1 MKKNYSRFNINL
13 FFVLLNSKNSLLIV
27 LIVFLF
33 SLDNFAQ
40 SISNFNPIN
49 ACANSGASV
58 IITGTNFTGATS
70 VTFNGISATSFTVDN
85 DSQISAILSTTATTG
100 FILVITPLGTA
111 SSTGIFTVDLLPTA
125 TAGGT
130 QTICSSAT
138 ATVSGASATNGTI
151 LWTENGAGTITA
163 GATTLT
169 PTYTPTAADAGT
181 SVTLTMTVT
190 SNNACAPQTQTA
202 TYTIIVNP
210 LPTAIA
216 GGTQTICSNATATV
230 SGASATNGTIVWTEN
245 GAGTITAGATT
256 LTPTYTPTAA
266 DAGTAVTLT
275 MTVTSNNACAP
286 QTQTAT
292 YTVIVNPL
300 PTATAGGT
308 QTICSNA
315 TATVSGASATNG
327 TILWT
332 ENGAGTITA
341 GATTLT
347 PTYTPT
353 AADAGTSVTLT
364 MTVTSNNA
372 CAPQTQTATY
382 TIIVNPLPTATAGGT
397 QTICSNATATVSGAS
412 ATNGTILWTEN
423 GAGTITAGATTLT
436 PTYTPTAADAG
447 TSVTLTMTVTSNNAC
462 ASQTQTATYTVIVNP
477 LPTATAGVTQ
487 TICSNATATVSGAS
501 ATNGTILWTEN
512 GAGTITAGATT
523 LTPTYT
529 PTAAD
534 AGTSVTLTMTVTSNN
549 ACAPQTQSATYT
561 VLVNPLP
568 TATAGG
574 TQTICSNATAT
585 VSGASAT
592 NGTISW
598 TENGAGT
605 ITAGA
610 TTLTPTYTPT
620 AADAGTS
627 VTLTMTVTSN
637 NACAPQTQTAIYTV
651 IVNPLPTATAG
662 GTQTVCSNATATVS
676 GASATNGTIAWTENG
691 AGTITAGAT
700 TLTPTY
706 TPTAADAGTSVT
718 LTMTVTSNNTCA
730 PQTQTA
736 TYTVIVNPLPTVS
749 IAVNPGNNICAG
761 TSVTFTA
768 TPING
773 GATPSYQWK
782 VNGINVGTN
791 IPTFTSASLMNTDKV
806 TVVLT
811 SSTACTSPVTS
822 NLITMT
828 VNDVVVPSVSISA
841 SATTICPGNS
851 VIFSALATN
860 GGITSSYQWMING
873 INTGTNSPNF
883 STSLLANGDIVTV
896 RLTSNAICV
905 SPITDIS
912 NSISITVNP
921 ATPATPGVISGIS
934 TVCPGI
940 TGLTYSIVAVTNATT
955 YNWTIPTGW
964 SITAG
969 AGTNSIT
976 VTSGIA
982 GQNGNI
988 SVTAGNSC
996 GTSASA
1002 SLPVTVSPATP
1013 ATPGLITGIVTQCPA
1028 LTGQTY
1034 SITAV
1039 TNATT
1044 YNWIVPTGWSITT
1057 GAGTNSITVTSGT
1070 SGQNGMISV
1079 TAENSCGTSSARTL
1093 AVTVNPATPATPGA
1107 ITGTATQCPA
1117 LSGQTY
1123 SIAAVANASSYTW
1136 TVPTGWTITGGVGT
1150 NSITVTSGST
1160 GQNGSISVTATN
1172 SCGTSSASPL
1182 GVTVSPAAPAT
1193 PGLIGGTPTV
1203 CPAIIGL
1210 TYSIT
1215 TVPNATTYNWTVP
1228 TGWSITAGAGTNSIT
1243 VTSGTS
1249 GQNGSISVTAENSC
1263 GISSA
1268 RTLALTVSPATPATP
1283 GLILGTVTQCP
1294 ALTGQTYSVSP
1305 VANAT
1310 AYNWTVPTGWT
1321 ITAGA
1326 GTNSITATSGTAG
1339 QNGTISVTASNSCGT
1354 STASTLAVTVS
1365 PATPVTPGLIT
1376 GIQTVCPAI
1385 TGLAYSITLVPNATT
1400 YNWSV
1405 PTGWSITAGAG
1416 TNSITVTSG
1425 STGQNGTISVTAT
1438 NSCGTSSVRTLAVT
1452 VSPATPAIPGVISGS
1467 AEQCISRT
1475 GLVYS
1480 ISAVANATSYTWT
1493 LPSGWSITTGTNTS
1507 SITVSTSGTAVAGNI
1522 TVTANNSCGT
1532 SGAQTFAVSVNTAI
1546 PATPGLINGV
1556 TVICP
1561 TKTLT
1566 YSIAAVSNANSY
1578 VWTVPTNWS
1587 ITSGQGTT
1595 SIIVQVPNNASS
1607 GFVSVVATNVCGNS
1621 SPSTLQVDVNT
1632 NGGVSAGIDRIVCS
1646 GTASIDLAGSIS
1658 GVINNQNEWDWV
1670 VTTGTI
1676 NSPNSLLSIYT
1687 LPPGFTSGNITI
1699 RIVSN
1704 QTTVDCPVVSDEMII
1719 TVLPL
1724 PTANISVTG
1733 ANPICNGSTSNI
1745 TFTATPNTTLTY
1757 TVSGI
1762 GGSSTINIGASGTA
1776 TLTTAALT
1784 SSTTYTLTNVSY
1796 TSATTCSQIVSGTAI
1811 VTVNTAPTVN
1821 AGGPNV
1827 VCQSPTPSPI
1837 TLSGATIGGGATTGA
1852 WSVTSGGGT
1861 LSNTT
1866 QTASPANVTYTP
1878 AANFSGTVTL
1888 TLTTNAPTACSP
1900 VSATRTITINAA
1912 PTVNAGGSDIV
1923 CQSPTPSA
1931 ITLTGATVGGG
1942 ATTGAWSITS
1952 GGGTLSNTLQT
1963 TSPATVTYT
1972 PAANFSGTVT
1982 LTLTTNAPTACLPV
1996 STTRTFTINAAPTVN
2011 AGGSDIVCQSA
2022 TPSAITL
2029 TGATIGGGATTG
2041 AWSITSG
2048 GGALSSTLQTAT
2060 PATVT
2065 YTPAANFSGTV
2076 ILTLTTNT
2084 PTACS
2089 PISAT
2094 RTITVNANPTVN
2106 AGGPNT
2112 VCQSGTPSAIT
2123 LTGATVSGGATTG
2136 AWSITSGGGTLSNTA
2151 QTASPATITYT
2162 PAANFSG
2169 IVTLTLTTNAP
2180 TACFPVSTTRTITIN
2195 AAPTVNAGGS
2205 VTVCQSPTPSAI
2217 TLTGAT
2223 VGGGATTGAWSITSG
2238 GGTLSNT
2245 AQTASPE
2252 TVTYTPAANFS
2263 GTVTLTLTTNALSGC
2278 LVTSAVKTITVNAA
2292 PTVNA
2297 GGPNTV
2303 CQSPTPPAITLSGAT
2318 VGGGATTGAWSI
2330 TSGGGLLSSTAQ
2342 TATPATVTY
2351 TPTANFSGTVTL
2363 TLTTNALTACSTV
2376 SATRTITVD
2385 TASTVSAGTNQTIC
2399 SNTTA
2404 TMAGSFG
2411 GGASSAIWSTSGS
2424 GTFNNNTPTAIYSP
2438 SATDINSGTVT
2449 LTYTTND
2456 PIGPC
2461 GAVSASIILTIK
2473 KVVVITNQPSNTSI
2487 CASFP
2492 ASLSV
2497 VAVGDGLTYQWYKGT
2512 APVGIAL
2519 VNSTNI
2525 IGAQSA
2531 NLNFNQASL
2540 SDDGSYYVVISGASP
2555 CATVTSAQR
2564 TLNVDQAIIVSSQPV
2579 SQSLCNGSNVTFTV
2593 VADANGDPLSYQWR
2607 KNGSNIIGQTTSTL
2621 TINSITSGD
2630 DANYDVVISGPVGYT
2645 CSSVQSAIATLMVT
2659 QIPTVAI
2666 SYVGNPFCK
2675 STTTAQPVTRTGTN
2689 AFTGGTYSYS
2699 ILTGGPTLS
2708 LDTSTG
2714 AITPSTSSA
2723 GTYTVTYTTPVT
2735 GICAPVT
2742 ATTTVT
2748 ITSIPTA
2755 TISYTGAPFCNS
2767 LSSAQAVNL
2776 SGTNAYTGG
2785 IFSAPSGLTINT
2797 TTGAITPSTSTA
2809 GTYTITY
2816 TGPTAGGCSPA
2827 SATTSITITPIPTA
2841 TISYTGAPFCNSLSS
2856 ARAVNLSGTN
2866 AYTGGTYSAPSGLTI
2881 NTTTGAITPSTST
2894 AGTYTVTYTGP
2905 TTGGCAPVS
2914 TTTSVTITP
2923 IPTATISYAGTPFC
2937 NSVTSAQAVNLSG
2950 TNAYTGGTYSAPSGL
2965 TINSTTGAITPSTST
2980 AGTYTVSYTIPASGG
2995 CAISAVTTSVTINPL
3010 PVATFT
3016 YGSITFC
3023 KSAANPLL
3031 VFTGGGVAGV
3041 FSSTPAGLSIN
3052 SSTGAINLATSTAGT
3067 YTVINTIA
3075 ASGGCIAVT
3084 HSQSLTIYPV
3094 TIGGS
3099 ITGYFST
3106 TPTMISNLIT
3116 ACHLGSGTLTLS
3128 GFVGNILRWEYTTNG
3143 GVTWV
3148 PITNIS
3154 ATNNFTNISQ
3164 TTLYRAVIESGAC
3177 GLAYSAIA
3185 YVNVI
3190 PPNIKPD
3197 PVSASPSTLCLGSSS
3212 LFTSQSSYGTGQFLQ
3227 GGDFQTGQLNTQD
3240 PRGWL
3245 VDGSPGGY
3253 TASANNTSSN
3263 HWAGTNP
3270 HPFPGGIIYDSGD
3283 PKFAIANGP
3292 LTSTLQTPIFNS
3304 LGLTTFSF
3312 GFDQAY
3318 KLLTGD
3324 RILIEL
3330 SLNGGASYT
3339 VTLQDI
3345 TGPAQ
3350 LALFNT
3356 FANDNTS
3363 FDLQN
3368 YIGQTQLRVKFTFI
3382 GANTNSAWALDNFK
3396 FPDAPPNQTIE
3407 WTDEDGNI
3415 ISTTNTAS
3423 ITPVSPGVQVYGVTT
3438 LINGCRSSGIDGT
3451 EFVTVNVNF
3460 AYAGKDLAI
3469 VPADC
3474 GNNTVTLNA
3483 YDNRLTAAQNIAKGA
3498 WDNNYI
3504 TDTAIGTGA
3513 TGKWTIKSSTA
3524 ISPCNTATFLPND
3537 TDPNA
3542 TFTGDAGTY
3551 VLTWTAAGCSDDVS
3565 VVLRDCATINFD
3577 GANDNITFKDN
3588 YDFTAPFSIEV
3599 WVKPNAVT
3607 GTQTIFS
3614 KRDSNNLSTGYD
3626 LKLTG
3631 DKISFNWNGAG
3642 TIISNNAIS
3651 TNRWYHIAVTFS
3663 GTTYRL
3669 YIDGIEVKNASGTLP
3684 TTNDFD
3690 CILGA
3695 MNRLGSQPVSYF
3707 NGWMDEVKIW
3717 NKALTPEQLHQIMN
3731 QEIKSNG
3738 TAVTGVIIPV
3748 DVNGLSWTTD
3758 LLGYYQ
3764 MSSISCGYLNPTK
3777 GTAVGKLRNITSAQE
3792 QTAPIPYTSRVN
3804 GQDWSTDNTW
3814 TYFNVWDAPNSL
3826 GVDNSTPI
3834 DWNIVQISHNINSG
3848 NKDITILGLLSTAGK
3863 LTIADPV
3870 VTTPIENNDGQGLW
3884 VTLYLLLNGNIDLVG
3899 ESQLVQ
3905 KRYTATQYDES
3916 ILDETSTGYIERDQ
3930 QGKKNSFNYNYW
3942 SSPVSI
3948 QGNLNNS
3955 PFAISNVLKD
3965 GTNSLIPS
3973 TIDFND
3979 GAFYADVVSNPI
3991 KISNRWLWSYNSQ
4004 TLNSNTAL
4012 DDYYQWKYVGS
4023 TGLIKTGEGY
4033 TMKGTGGSAPITAL
4047 QNYVFIGKP
4056 NSGTITLT
4064 IPYNQTYLVGN
4075 PYPSAIDA
4083 NSFIRDNL
4091 KDCSG
4096 CTNTVNVFNGAL
4108 YFWDHFGLSNNH
4120 DLAEYEGGY
4129 ATYTLMGGVAGIA
4142 DSPLTATGA
4151 GTKVPQRYIPVGQ
4164 GFFVDAYQDSQLTG
4178 PEIPASVTGGTLF
4191 FKNSQRVFVKESL
4204 ANSLFMKTSGTTKSN
4219 AKDTDA
4225 ETETRSKIRLG
4236 FDSSLGVHRQLLLG
4250 ADSSTTSMFDI
4261 GYDAPMFDLS
4271 IDDMFWE
4278 INNIEYVIQAVTDF
4292 NENQIIPLGL
4302 TVGTEGKV
4310 KIKIDALENISNTTE
4325 IYLHDN
4331 VTGIYHDIRNSDF
4344 TISLAVGEYRNR
4356 FSLRFTNKT
4365 LDVDEN
4371 NLNDGLIVLYSNNY
4385 KVLII
4390 QNKALDSIVDEVRL
4404 FNILGQAVANWDV
4417 KNENQTKIQIPIKNL
4432 SSGVYIVKLKTSKG
4446 AYSKKIII
4454 K

>member
-1 MKKNYSRFNINL
+1 MKKNYSQLHINSFLVLINSKTSFL
-13 FFVLLNSKNSLLIV
+13 FFLIA
-27 LIVFLF
+27 FLF
-33 SLDNFAQ
+33 CIDSSAQ
-40 SISNFNPIN
+40 SISSFNPIN
-49 ACANSGASV
+49 ACNNSGDSV
-58 IITGTNFTGATS
+58 IITGNNFTGATS
-70 VTFNGISATSFTVDN
+70 VAFNGVTATSFTIDN
-85 DSQISAILSTTATTG
+85 DSQITAILSASASTG
-100 FILVITPLGTA
+100 FISVVTLLGTA
-111 SSTGIFTVDLLPTA
+111 TSTGVFTVDSPPTA
-125 TAGGT
+125 IAGGT
-130 QTICSSAT
+130 QTICSNAT

-169 PTYTPTAADAGT
+169 PTYTPTATDAGT

-202 TYTIIVNP
+202 TYT
-210 LPTAIA
+210 L
-216 GGTQTICSNATATV
+216 
-230 SGASATNGTIVWTEN
+230 
-245 GAGTITAGATT
+245 
-256 LTPTYTPTAA
+256 
-266 DAGTAVTLT
+266 
-275 MTVTSNNACAP
+275 
-286 QTQTAT
+286 
-292 YTVIVNPL
+292 IVNPL

-364 MTVTSNNA
+364 MTVTSNN
-372 CAPQTQTATY
+372 
-382 TIIVNPLPTATAGGT
+382 V
-397 QTICSNATATVSGAS
+397 
-412 ATNGTILWTEN
+412 
-423 GAGTITAGATTLT
+423 
-436 PTYTPTAADAG
+436 
-447 TSVTLTMTVTSNNAC
+447 
-462 ASQTQTATYTVIVNP
+462 
-477 LPTATAGVTQ
+477 
-487 TICSNATATVSGAS
+487 
-501 ATNGTILWTEN
+501 
-512 GAGTITAGATT
+512 
-523 LTPTYT
+523 
-529 PTAAD
+529 
-534 AGTSVTLTMTVTSNN
+534 
-549 ACAPQTQSATYT
+549 
-561 VLVNPLP
+561 
-568 TATAGG
+568 
-574 TQTICSNATAT
+574 
-585 VSGASAT
+585 
-592 NGTISW
+592 
-598 TENGAGT
+598 
-605 ITAGA
+605 
-610 TTLTPTYTPT
+610 
-620 AADAGTS
+620 
-627 VTLTMTVTSN
+627 
-637 NACAPQTQTAIYTV
+637 
-651 IVNPLPTATAG
+651 
-662 GTQTVCSNATATVS
+662 
-676 GASATNGTIAWTENG
+676 
-691 AGTITAGAT
+691 
-700 TLTPTY
+700 
-706 TPTAADAGTSVT
+706 
-718 LTMTVTSNNTCA
+718 CA

-768 TPING
+768 TPVNG

-791 IPTFTSASLMNTDKV
+791 IPTFTSTSLMNTDKV

-841 SATTICPGNS
+841 SATTICPSNS
-851 VIFSALATN
+851 VTFSALATN
-860 GGITSSYQWMING
+860 GGTTPSYQWMING
-873 INTGTNSPNF
+873 INTGTNSPSF
-883 STSLLANGDIVTV
+883 STSLLADGDIVTV

-912 NSISITVNP
+912 NSIPITVNP
-921 ATPATPGVISGIS
+921 ATPATPGVISGTS

-940 TGLTYSIVAVTNATT
+940 SGLTYSVVAVTNATSYT
-955 YNWTIPTGW
+955 WSIPTGW

-969 AGTNSIT
+969 AGTNSVT
-976 VTSGIA
+976 VTSGSA

-1013 ATPGLITGIVTQCPA
+1013 ATPGAITGTVTQCPA
-1028 LTGQTY
+1028 LTGQIY

-1039 TNATT
+1039 PNTTT
-1044 YNWIVPTGWSITT
+1044 YTWTVPTGWSITA
-1057 GAGTNSITVTSGT
+1057 GAGTNSITVTSGNT
-1070 SGQNGMISV
+1070 GQNGNISV
-1079 TAENSCGTSSARTL
+1079 TATNSCGTSSARTL
-1093 AVTVNPATPATPGA
+1093 AVTVSPAAPAAPGVITGTGTQCPALTGQTYSIIAVANATTYNWTVPTGWSITAGTGTNSITVTSGSTGQNGTISVTATNSCGTSSASSLGVTVSPATPVTPGLIAGTPTVCPAIIGLTYSITAVTNATSYTWTVPTGWSITAGTGTNSITVTSGNTGQNGTISVTATNSCGTSSARTLAVTVSAATPATPGA
-1107 ITGTATQCPA
+1107 ISGTVTQCPA
-1117 LSGQTY
+1117 LTGQTY

-1136 TVPTGWTITGGVGT
+1136 TVPTGWTITGGAAT
-1150 NSITVTSGST
+1150 NTITV
-1160 GQNGSISVTATN
+1160 
-1172 SCGTSSASPL
+1172 
-1182 GVTVSPAAPAT
+1182 
-1193 PGLIGGTPTV
+1193 
-1203 CPAIIGL
+1203 
-1210 TYSIT
+1210 
-1215 TVPNATTYNWTVP
+1215 
-1228 TGWSITAGAGTNSIT
+1228 
-1243 VTSGTS
+1243 
-1249 GQNGSISVTAENSC
+1249 
-1263 GISSA
+1263 
-1268 RTLALTVSPATPATP
+1268 
-1283 GLILGTVTQCP
+1283 
-1294 ALTGQTYSVSP
+1294 
-1305 VANAT
+1305 
-1310 AYNWTVPTGWT
+1310 
-1321 ITAGA
+1321 
-1326 GTNSITATSGTAG
+1326 TSGTAG
-1339 QNGTISVTASNSCGT
+1339 QNGTISVTATNSCGT
-1354 STASTLAVTVS
+1354 SLANTLGVTVS
-1365 PATPVTPGLIT
+1365 PATPVTPGLIAGT
-1376 GIQTVCPAI
+1376 STVCPAI
-1385 TGLAYSITLVPNATT
+1385 IGLTYSITAVPNATT
-1400 YNWSV
+1400 YTWAV

-1438 NSCGTSSVRTLAVT
+1438 NSCGTSLARTLAVT
-1452 VSPATPAIPGVISGS
+1452 VSPAAPAIPGAISGS
-1467 AEQCISRT
+1467 VEQCISRT
-1475 GLVYS
+1475 GLVYN
-1480 ISAVANATSYTWT
+1480 ISSVANASSYTWT
-1493 LPSGWSITTGTNTS
+1493 LPSGWNITSGTNTNT
-1507 SITVSTSGTAVAGNI
+1507 ITVSTSGTAVAGNI

-1546 PATPGLINGV
+1546 PATPA
-1556 TVICP
+1556 TPTSPQSTSICP
-1561 TKTLT
+1561 VVTGLQ
-1566 YSIAAVSNANSY
+1566 YNIPVVANATDYTWSLPAG
-1578 VWTVPTNWS
+1578 WIITAGAGTNS
-1587 ITSGQGTT
+1587 ITVT
-1595 SIIVQVPNNASS
+1595 ASS
-1607 GFVSVVATNVCGNS
+1607 ASV
-1621 SPSTLQVDVNT
+1621 
-1632 NGGVSAGIDRIVCS
+1632 
-1646 GTASIDLAGSIS
+1646 
-1658 GVINNQNEWDWV
+1658 
-1670 VTTGTI
+1670 
-1676 NSPNSLLSIYT
+1676 
-1687 LPPGFTSGNITI
+1687 SGNISVRANNACGSSASSTNLPVTVGNFAFVDAGSDEVVCAALPNVSLSPTTGGATGNNNVSWSSSNGGTFSPNPTKWNATYTPGSAAIAAGTVTLTI
-1699 RIVSN
+1699 TS
-1704 QTTVDCPVVSDEMII
+1704 DDPSGSCAPVSDQIII
-1719 TVLPL
+1719 TITPI
-1724 PTANISVTG
+1724 ASIASVTG
-1733 ANPICNGSTSNI
+1733 
-1745 TFTATPNTTLTY
+1745 
-1757 TVSGI
+1757 
-1762 GGSSTINIGASGTA
+1762 SSTLCSSGT
-1776 TLTTAALT
+1776 
-1784 SSTTYTLTNVSY
+1784 TTYTANSVVL
-1796 TSATTCSQIVSGTAI
+1796 SGGIGTWSSSNTAI
-1811 VTVNTAPTVN
+1811 ATVNSTGIVTGIASGNCNIIYTITGGCGGTKTAFQSITVNTAPTVN
-1821 AGGPNV
+1821 AGGTNV
-1827 VCQSPTPSPI
+1827 VCQSPSPSPI
-1837 TLSGATIGGGATTGA
+1837 TLSGATLGGGATTGV
-1852 WSVTSGGGT
+1852 WSITSGGGL
-1861 LSNTT
+1861 LSSTA
-1866 QTASPANVTYTP
+1866 QTATPATVTYTP
-1878 AANFSGTVTL
+1878 AANFSGTVIL

-1900 VSATRTITINAA
+1900 VSATRTITVNAT
-1912 PTVNAGGSDIV
+1912 PTVNAGG
-1923 CQSPTPSA
+1923 A
-1931 ITLTGATVGGG
+1931 
-1942 ATTGAWSITS
+1942 
-1952 GGGTLSNTLQT
+1952 
-1963 TSPATVTYT
+1963 
-1972 PAANFSGTVT
+1972 
-1982 LTLTTNAPTACLPV
+1982 
-1996 STTRTFTINAAPTVN
+1996 
-2011 AGGSDIVCQSA
+2011 DIVCQSA

-2048 GGALSSTLQTAT
+2048 GGSLSSTLQTAT

-2065 YTPAANFSGTV
+2065 YTPASNFSGV
-2076 ILTLTTNT
+2076 
-2084 PTACS
+2084 
-2089 PISAT
+2089 
-2094 RTITVNANPTVN
+2094 
-2106 AGGPNT
+2106 
-2112 VCQSGTPSAIT
+2112 
-2123 LTGATVSGGATTG
+2123 
-2136 AWSITSGGGTLSNTA
+2136 
-2151 QTASPATITYT
+2151 
-2162 PAANFSG
+2162 
-2169 IVTLTLTTNAP
+2169 VTLTLTTNAP
-2180 TACFPVSTTRTITIN
+2180 TACSPVSTTRTITIN

-2205 VTVCQSPTPSAI
+2205 DIVCQSSTPSAI

-2238 GGTLSNT
+2238 GGTLSST
-2245 AQTASPE
+2245 LQTATPA

-2263 GTVTLTLTTNALSGC
+2263 GTVTLTLTTNALTAC
-2278 LVTSAVKTITVNAA
+2278 SAISTTRTITVNAT

-2303 CQSPTPPAITLSGAT
+2303 CQSGTPSAITLIGAT

-2351 TPTANFSGTVTL
+2351 TPAANFSGTVTLTLTTNAPTGCSVISATRTITINTAPTVNAGSPDIVCQSPTPSAIILSGASIGGGATTGAWSITSGGGSLSDTAQTTTPATVTYTPAANFSGTVTLTLTTNALSGCSVISAIKTISVNATPTINAGGTVTVCQSAIPSAITLSGASIGGGATTGAWSITSGGGTLSSTAQTANPAAITYTPAANFSGTVTL
-2363 TLTTNALTACSTV
+2363 TLTTNALTSCTTV
-2376 SATRTITVD
+2376 SATRTITVNE
-2385 TASTVSAGTNQTIC
+2385 ASTVSAGINQTIC

-2411 GGASSAIWSTSGS
+2411 GGASSATWSTSGS

-2449 LTYTTND
+2449 LTYSTND
-2456 PIGPC
+2456 PAGPC
-2461 GAVSASIILTIK
+2461 TAITANIILTIK
-2473 KVVVITNQPSNTSI
+2473 KAVAITNQPSNTSI

-2497 VAVGDGLTYQWYKGT
+2497 VAIGDGLTYQWYKGT
-2512 APVGIAL
+2512 APTGTAI
-2519 VNSTNI
+2519 VNSANI
-2525 IGAQSA
+2525 SGAQSA

-2555 CATVTSAQR
+2555 CAAVTSAQR

-2607 KNGSNIIGQTTSTL
+2607 KNGSNIIGQTASTL
-2621 TINSITSGD
+2621 TINSIASGD
-2630 DANYDVVISGPVGYT
+2630 AANYDVVISGPVGYT

-2659 QIPTVAI
+2659 QIPTVSI
-2666 SYVGNPFCK
+2666 SYTGNPFCK
-2675 STTTAQPVTRTGTN
+2675 NNTVAQPVTRTGTN

-2699 ILTGGPTLS
+2699 VVSGGPTLS

-2714 AITPSTSSA
+2714 VITPSTSSA
-2723 GTYTVTYTTPVT
+2723 GTYTITYTTPVT

-2748 ITSIPTA
+2748 IT
-2755 TISYTGAPFCNS
+2755 
-2767 LSSAQAVNL
+2767 
-2776 SGTNAYTGG
+2776 
-2785 IFSAPSGLTINT
+2785 
-2797 TTGAITPSTSTA
+2797 
-2809 GTYTITY
+2809 
-2816 TGPTAGGCSPA
+2816 
-2827 SATTSITITPIPTA
+2827 PIPTA
-2841 TISYTGAPFCNSLSS
+2841 TISYTGTPFCNSSSS
-2856 ARAVNLSGTN
+2856 AQAVNLSGTN
-2866 AYTGGTYSAPSGLTI
+2866 AYTGGTYSAPSGLSINTTTGAIIASTSTAGTYTITYTGPTTGGCAPASATTSVTITPIPTATISYTGTPFCNSLSSAQAVNLTGTNAYTGGTYSAPSGLSI

-2905 TTGGCAPVS
+2905 TIGGCAPVS

-2923 IPTATISYAGTPFC
+2923 IPTASISYTGTPFC
-2937 NSVTSAQAVNLSG
+2937 NSINSAQAVNLTG

-2965 TINSTTGAITPSTST
+2965 TINATTGAITPSTST
-2980 AGTYTVSYTIPASGG
+2980 PGTYTVTYRIPASGG
-2995 CAISAVTTSVTINPL
+2995 CAIIAVTTSVTINPL
-3010 PVATFT
+3010 PVATFN
-3016 YGSITFC
+3016 YGSATFC
-3023 KSAANPLL
+3023 KSATNPLL
-3031 VFTGGGVAGV
+3031 TYTGGGVAGV
-3041 FSSTPAGLSIN
+3041 FSATPAGLSIN
-3052 SSTGAINLATSTAGT
+3052 YSTGAINLAASTAGT
-3067 YTVINTIA
+3067 YTVTNTIA
-3075 ASGGCIAVT
+3075 ASGGCVAVT
-3084 HSQSLTIYPV
+3084 HSQVITINPV

-3099 ITGYFST
+3099 ITGYFSA
-3106 TPTMISNLIT
+3106 TPTIISNLIT

-3128 GFVGNILRWEYTTNG
+3128 GFVGNIVRWEYTTNG

-3148 PITNIS
+3148 PIANIS

-3164 TTLYRAVIESGAC
+3164 TTLYRAVLDSGAC

-3292 LTSTLQTPIFNS
+3292 LTTTLQTPIFNS

-3318 KLLTGD
+3318 KLLAGD

-3350 LALFNT
+3350 SALFNT

-3415 ISTTNTAS
+3415 ISTINTVN

-3469 VPADC
+3469 PATDC

-3498 WDNNYI
+3498 WDNNYV

-3524 ISPCNTATFLPND
+3524 ISPCNIATFFPND

-3551 VLTWTAAGCSDDVS
+3551 VLTWTAAGCSDDVT
-3565 VVLRDCATINFD
+3565 VVLTDCSTINFD
-3577 GANDNITFKDN
+3577 GTNDNITFKDN

-3599 WVKPNAVT
+3599 WVKPNSVT

-3614 KRDSNNLSTGYD
+3614 KRDSNNLATGYD
-3626 LKLTG
+3626 LKLIG
-3631 DKISFNWNGAG
+3631 DKISFNWNGTG
-3642 TIISNNAIS
+3642 TVASNYGIS
-3651 TNRWYHIAVTFS
+3651 TSRWYHIAVTLS

-3669 YIDGIEVKNASGTLP
+3669 YIDGVEVKNASGSLP
-3684 TTNDFD
+3684 ATNDFD

-3695 MNRLGSQPVSYF
+3695 MNKSGSQPISYF
-3707 NGWMDEVKIW
+3707 NGWMDELRIW

-3738 TAVTGVIIPV
+3738 ATVAGVIVPV
-3748 DVNGLSWTTD
+3748 DVNGLSWTAD

-3777 GTAVGKLRNITSAQE
+3777 GTAIGKLRNITSIQD

-3804 GQDWSTDNTW
+3804 GQDWSTDTTW
-3814 TYFNVWDAPNSL
+3814 THFNVWDAPNSL

-3848 NKDITILGLLSTAGK
+3848 NKDITVLGLLSTAGK
-3863 LTIADPV
+3863 LTMADPV
-3870 VTTPIENNDGQGLW
+3870 VTNPIENNDGQGLW
-3884 VTLYLLLNGNIDLVG
+3884 ITLYLLLNGNIDLVG
-3899 ESQLVQ
+3899 QSQLVQ
-3905 KRYTATQYDES
+3905 KRYSASQYDDS
-3916 ILDETSTGYIERDQ
+3916 ILDEASSGYIERDQ
-3930 QGKKNSFNYNYW
+3930 QGQKNSFNYNYW

-3948 QGNLNNS
+3948 QGGLNNS
-3955 PFAISNVLKD
+3955 PYAIANILKD
-3965 GTNSLIPS
+3965 GTDSLIPNS
-3973 TIDFND
+3973 INFDD
-3979 GAFYADVVSNPI
+3979 GAFFADVVSSPI

-4004 TLNSNTAL
+4004 TLNSNTDL
-4012 DDYYQWKYVGS
+4012 NDYHQWKYVGS
-4023 TGLIKTGEGY
+4023 TGLIKTGEAY
-4033 TMKGTGGSAPITAL
+4033 TMKGTGGIAPITAL
-4047 QNYVFIGKP
+4047 QNYVFVGKP
-4056 NSGTITLT
+4056 NSGTITLSL
-4064 IPYNQTYLVGN
+4064 PYDQTYLVGN
-4075 PYPSAIDA
+4075 PYPSALDA
-4083 NSFIRDNL
+4083 DEFIRDNL
-4091 KDCSG
+4091 AARNALGK
-4096 CTNTVNVFNGAL
+4096 NVFNGAL

-4120 DLAEYEGGY
+4120 YLAEYEGGY

-4142 DSPLTATGA
+4142 DSSLTGTGA
-4151 GTKVPQRYIPVGQ
+4151 GTKVPERYIPVAQ
-4164 GFFVDAYQDSQLTG
+4164 GFFVDAYLDSDLSGTM
-4178 PEIPASVTGGTLF
+4178 IPTTVDGGNLI
-4191 FKNSQRVFVKESL
+4191 FKNSQRVFVKES
-4204 ANSLFMKTSGTTKSN
+4204 AGNSLFMKTIGTTKSS
-4219 AKDTDA
+4219 AKGSDV

-4236 FDSSLGVHRQLLLG
+4236 FDSSIGAHRQLLLG
-4250 ADSSTTSMFDI
+4250 ADNSTTAMFDI

-4271 IDDMFWE
+4271 VNDMFWE
-4278 INNIEYVIQAVTDF
+4278 INNIEYVIQAVADF
-4292 NENQIIPLGL
+4292 NENQVIPLGL
-4302 TVGTEGKV
+4302 TVGTEGKI
-4310 KIKIDALENISNTTE
+4310 KIKIDALENISGTTQ
-4325 IYLHDN
+4325 IYIHDN
-4331 VTGIYHDIRNSDF
+4331 ITGIYHDIRTSDF

-4390 QNKALDSIVDEVRL
+4390 QNKALDSTVNEVRL

-4417 KNENQTKIQIPIKNL
+4417 KNEIQTRIQIPIKSL

-4446 AYSKKIII
+4446 DYSKKIII

>member
-1 MKKNYSRFNINL
+1 MKKNYSRFNINS
-13 FFVLLNSKNSLLIV
+13 FFVFVNSKNSILIV
-27 LIVFLF
+27 LIIFLF

-58 IITGTNFTGATS
+58 TITGTNFTGATS

-85 DSQISAILSTTATTG
+85 DSQISAILSATATTG
-100 FILVITPLGTA
+100 FISVITPLGTA
-111 SSTGIFTVDLLPTA
+111 SSTGIFTVDSAPTA
-125 TAGGT
+125 T
-130 QTICSSAT
+130 
-138 ATVSGASATNGTI
+138 
-151 LWTENGAGTITA
+151 
-163 GATTLT
+163 
-169 PTYTPTAADAGT
+169 
-181 SVTLTMTVT
+181 
-190 SNNACAPQTQTA
+190 
-202 TYTIIVNP
+202 
-210 LPTAIA
+210 A

-230 SGASATNGTIVWTEN
+230 SGASATNGTISWTEN

-327 TILWT
+327 TISWT

-353 AADAGTSVTLT
+353 AADAGTAVTLT

-382 TIIVNPLPTATAGGT
+382 TVIVNPLPTATAGGT

-412 ATNGTILWTEN
+412 ATNGTISWTEN

-447 TSVTLTMTVTSNNAC
+447 TAVTLTMTVTSNNAC
-462 ASQTQTATYTVIVNP
+462 APQTQTATYIVIVNP
-477 LPTATAGVTQ
+477 LPTATAGGTQ

-501 ATNGTILWTEN
+501 ATNGTISWTEN

-534 AGTSVTLTMTVTSNN
+534 AGTAVTLTMTVTSNNACAPQTQTATYTVIVNPLPTATAGGTQTICSNATATVSGASATNGTISWTENGAGTITAGATTLTPTYTPTAADAGTAVTLTMTVTSNN

-610 TTLTPTYTPT
+610 TTLTPTYTST
-620 AADAGTS
+620 AADAGTA

-637 NACAPQTQTAIYTV
+637 NAC
-651 IVNPLPTATAG
+651 
-662 GTQTVCSNATATVS
+662 S
-676 GASATNGTIAWTENG
+676 
-691 AGTITAGAT
+691 
-700 TLTPTY
+700 
-706 TPTAADAGTSVT
+706 
-718 LTMTVTSNNTCA
+718 

-791 IPTFTSASLMNTDKV
+791 IPTFTSASLINTDKV

-811 SSTACTSPVTS
+811 SSTACTSPITS

-851 VIFSALATN
+851 VLFSALATN
-860 GGITSSYQWMING
+860 GGTTPSYQWMING

-905 SPITDIS
+905 SPITDLS
-912 NSISITVNP
+912 NNIPITVNP
-921 ATPATPGVISGIS
+921 ATPVTPGVISGIS

-940 TGLTYSIVAVTNATT
+940 TGLTYSIVTVNNATNYT
-955 YNWTIPTGW
+955 WSVPTGW

-976 VTSGIA
+976 VTSGSA
-982 GQNGNI
+982 AQNGNI

-1013 ATPGLITGIVTQCPA
+1013 ATPGAITGTVTQCPA
-1028 LTGQTY
+1028 LTGQIY

-1039 TNATT
+1039 PNATT
-1044 YNWIVPTGWSITT
+1044 YTWTVPTGWSITT
-1057 GAGTNSITVTSGT
+1057 GAGTNSITVTSGNT
-1070 SGQNGMISV
+1070 GQNGSISV

-1093 AVTVNPATPATPGA
+1093 VVTVNPAMPAMPG
-1107 ITGTATQCPA
+1107 IISGTVTQCPA
-1117 LSGQTY
+1117 LTGQTY
-1123 SIAAVANASSYTW
+1123 SVAPVANAITYNW

-1160 GQNGSISVTATN
+1160 GQNGTISVTATN
-1172 SCGTSSASPL
+1172 GCGTSSASSL

-1203 CPAIIGL
+1203 CPVIIGL
-1210 TYSIT
+1210 TYSII
-1215 TVPNATTYNWTVP
+1215 TVPNATTYNWSVP

-1268 RTLALTVSPATPATP
+1268 RTLAVTVSPATPATP

-1310 AYNWTVPTGWT
+1310 TYNWTVPTGWT

-1365 PATPVTPGLIT
+1365 PATPLTPGLIT

-1452 VSPATPAIPGVISGS
+1452 VSPATPAIPGVISGL
-1467 AEQCISRT
+1467 AEQCISIT

-1507 SITVSTSGTAVAGNI
+1507 SITVSTSSTAVAGNI

-1566 YSIAAVSNANSY
+1566 YSIAAVSNASSY

-1587 ITSGQGTT
+1587 IISGQGTT

-1646 GTASIDLAGSIS
+1646 GTTSIDLAGAIS

-1676 NSPNSLLSIYT
+1676 NTPNSLSSIYT

-1699 RIVSN
+1699 RIISN

-1757 TVSGI
+1757 TVSGV
-1762 GGSSTINIGASGTA
+1762 GGSSTINIGSSGTA
-1776 TLTTAALT
+1776 TLTTAALNSNT
-1784 SSTTYTLTNVSY
+1784 IYTLTNVSY
-1796 TSATTCSQIVSGTAI
+1796 SSTPTCIQTISESATI
-1811 VTVNTAPTVN
+1811 TVNSAPTVN
-1821 AGGPNV
+1821 SGSFNV
-1827 VCQSPTPSPI
+1827 VCQSLSPPPI
-1837 TLSGATIGGGATTGA
+1837 TLSGATLGGGATTGA
-1852 WSVTSGGGT
+1852 WSITSGGGT
-1861 LSNTT
+1861 LSNTA
-1866 QTASPANVTYTP
+1866 QTASPATVTYTP
-1878 AANFSGTVTL
+1878 AANFTGTVTL

-1900 VSATRTITINAA
+1900 VSATRTITVNPT
-1912 PTVNAGGSDIV
+1912 PTVNAGGPNTV
-1923 CQSPTPSA
+1923 CQSASPSA
-1931 ITLTGATVGGG
+1931 ITLAGASVGGG

-1952 GGGTLSNTLQT
+1952 GGGTLSSTLQT
-1963 TSPATVTYT
+1963 ATPATVTYT

-1996 STTRTFTINAAPTVN
+1996 STTRTITINAAPTVN

-2076 ILTLTTNT
+2076 TLTLTTNAL
-2084 PTACS
+2084 TACS
-2089 PISAT
+2089 TVSTT
-2094 RTITVNANPTVN
+2094 RTITVNATPTVN

-2112 VCQSGTPSAIT
+2112 ICQSGTPSAII
-2123 LTGATVSGGATTG
+2123 LTGASVGGGATTG

-2169 IVTLTLTTNAP
+2169 IVTLTLTTNSP
-2180 TACFPVSTTRTITIN
+2180 TACSSVSTTRTITIN
-2195 AAPTVNAGGS
+2195 AAPMVNAGGS

-2245 AQTASPE
+2245 AQTATPE

-2263 GTVTLTLTTNALSGC
+2263 GTVMLTLTTNALSGC
-2278 LVTSAVKTITVNAA
+2278 SVTSAVKTITVNAV

-2297 GGPNTV
+2297 GGTITV
-2303 CQSPTPPAITLSGAT
+2303 CQSQAPTAIILSGASI
-2318 VGGGATTGAWSI
+2318 GGGATTGAWSI

-2342 TATPATVTY
+2342 TATPATITY
-2351 TPTANFSGTVTL
+2351 TPAANFSGTVTL
-2363 TLTTNALTACSTV
+2363 TLTTNALTSCATI
-2376 SATRTITVD
+2376 SATRTINVNEI
-2385 TASTVSAGTNQTIC
+2385 SIVSAGINQTIC

-2404 TMAGSFG
+2404 TMAGSFV
-2411 GGASSAIWSTSGS
+2411 GGASSATWSTSGS

-2438 SATDINSGTVT
+2438 SASDINSGSVT
-2449 LTYTTND
+2449 LTYITND

-2461 GAVSASIILTIK
+2461 GAVNASIILTIK
-2473 KVVVITNQPSNTSI
+2473 KAVVITNQPSNTSI

-2497 VAVGDGLTYQWYKGT
+2497 VAVGDGLTYQWYKGAAPSGT
-2512 APVGIAL
+2512 AI
-2519 VNSTNI
+2519 VNSANI
-2525 IGAQSA
+2525 SGAQSA
-2531 NLNFNQASL
+2531 NLIFNQVSL
-2540 SDDGSYYVVISGASP
+2540 SDDGIYYVIINGASP

-2579 SQSLCNGSNVTFTV
+2579 SQSLCNGSNVTFSV

-2607 KNGSNIIGQTTSTL
+2607 KNGINIIGQTASTL
-2621 TINSITSGD
+2621 TINSIVSAD
-2630 DANYDVVISGPVGYT
+2630 AANYDVVISGPAGYT

-2659 QIPTVAI
+2659 QIPTVSI
-2666 SYVGNPFCK
+2666 SYTGNPFCK
-2675 STTTAQPVTRTGTN
+2675 NNTVSQPATRT
-2689 AFTGGTYSYS
+2689 
-2699 ILTGGPTLS
+2699 
-2708 LDTSTG
+2708 
-2714 AITPSTSSA
+2714 
-2723 GTYTVTYTTPVT
+2723 
-2735 GICAPVT
+2735 
-2742 ATTTVT
+2742 
-2748 ITSIPTA
+2748 
-2755 TISYTGAPFCNS
+2755 
-2767 LSSAQAVNL
+2767 
-2776 SGTNAYTGG
+2776 GTNAYTGG
-2785 IFSAPSGLTINT
+2785 TYSAPAGLTINS
-2797 TTGAITPSTSTA
+2797 TTGAITPSTSTT

-2816 TGPTAGGCSPA
+2816 TTPLTGICTPVT
-2827 SATTSITITPIPTA
+2827 ATTTVTITPIPTA
-2841 TISYTGAPFCNSLSS
+2841 TISYSGTPFCNSISS
-2856 ARAVNLSGTN
+2856 AQIVNLSGTN
-2866 AYTGGTYSAPSGLTI
+2866 AYTGGTYSASSGLTI
-2881 NTTTGAITPSTST
+2881 NPTTGAITPSTST
-2894 AGTYTVTYTGP
+2894 AGTYTVTYT
-2905 TTGGCAPVS
+2905 
-2914 TTTSVTITP
+2914 
-2923 IPTATISYAGTPFC
+2923 
-2937 NSVTSAQAVNLSG
+2937 
-2950 TNAYTGGTYSAPSGL
+2950 
-2965 TINSTTGAITPSTST
+2965 
-2980 AGTYTVSYTIPASGG
+2980 IPASGG
-2995 CAISAVTTSVTINPL
+2995 CGVTAATTSVTINPL
-3010 PVATFT
+3010 PVATFN
-3016 YGSITFC
+3016 YGSTTFC

-3031 VFTGGGVAGV
+3031 AFTGGGVAGI

-3052 SSTGAINLATSTAGT
+3052 TSTGAINLTASTAGT
-3067 YTVINTIA
+3067 YTVTNTIA
-3075 ASGGCIAVT
+3075 PSGGCIAVT
-3084 HSQSLTIYPV
+3084 HSQSLTIHPV

-3106 TPTMISNLIT
+3106 TPTIISNLIT
-3116 ACHLGSGTLTLS
+3116 ACHLGSGTLNLTGS
-3128 GFVGNILRWEYTTNG
+3128 VGNILRWEYTTNG
-3143 GVTWV
+3143 GITWF
-3148 PITNIS
+3148 PIANTSTI
-3154 ATNNFTNISQ
+3154 NNFTNISQ
-3164 TTLYRAVIESGAC
+3164 TTLYRAVIESGTC
-3177 GLAYSAIA
+3177 GLAYSALA

-3304 LGLTTFSF
+3304 LGLNTFSF

-3350 LALFNT
+3350 SALFNT

-3469 VPADC
+3469 EAADC

-3483 YDNRLTAAQNIAKGA
+3483 YDNRLSAAQNIAKGA

-3504 TDTAIGTGA
+3504 TDTTIGTGA

-3524 ISPCNTATFLPND
+3524 VSPCNTATFLPND

-3542 TFTGDAGTY
+3542 TFTGDAGIY
-3551 VLTWTAAGCSDDVS
+3551 VLTWTAAGCSDDVT
-3565 VVLRDCATINFD
+3565 VVLTDCATINFD

-3642 TIISNNAIS
+3642 TVNSNYAIS

-3669 YIDGIEVKNASGTLP
+3669 YIDGIEVKNASGSLP
-3684 TTNDFD
+3684 ATNDFD

-3738 TAVTGVIIPV
+3738 TAVTGVIVPV

-3804 GQDWSTDNTW
+3804 GQNWSTDNTW

-3834 DWNIVQISHNINSG
+3834 DWNIVQIAHNINSG
-3848 NKDITILGLLSTAGK
+3848 NKDITVLGLLSTAGK
-3863 LTIADPV
+3863 LTMADPV
-3870 VTTPIENNDGQGLW
+3870 ITTPIENNDGQGLW

-3905 KRYTATQYDES
+3905 KRYTAAQYDES

-3965 GTNSLIPS
+3965 GTNSLSPS

-4004 TLNSNTAL
+4004 TLNSNTDL

-4033 TMKGTGGSAPITAL
+4033 TMKGTGGSAAITAL

-4075 PYPSAIDA
+4075 PYPSAMDA

-4129 ATYTLMGGVAGIA
+4129 ATYNLMGGVAGIA

-4219 AKDTDA
+4219 AKDSDA

-4271 IDDMFWE
+4271 INDMFWE

-4292 NENQIIPLGL
+4292 NADQIIPLGL

-4390 QNKALDSIVDEVRL
+4390 QNKALDSTVDEVRL

>member
-1 MKKNYSRFNINL
+1 MT
-13 FFVLLNSKNSLLIV
+13 VT
-27 LIVFLF
+27 
-33 SLDNFAQ
+33 
-40 SISNFNPIN
+40 SNN
-49 ACANSGASV
+49 AC
-58 IITGTNFTGATS
+58 TPQT
-70 VTFNGISATSFTVDN
+70 
-85 DSQISAILSTTATTG
+85 QTATYT
-100 FILVITPLGTA
+100 VIVNPLPIA
-111 SSTGIFTVDLLPTA
+111 I
-125 TAGGT
+125 AGGS
-130 QTICSSAT
+130 QTICSNAT

-151 LWTENGAGTITA
+151 LWTENGAGNITA

-202 TYTIIVNP
+202 TYT
-210 LPTAIA
+210 
-216 GGTQTICSNATATV
+216 
-230 SGASATNGTIVWTEN
+230 
-245 GAGTITAGATT
+245 
-256 LTPTYTPTAA
+256 
-266 DAGTAVTLT
+266 
-275 MTVTSNNACAP
+275 
-286 QTQTAT
+286 
-292 YTVIVNPL
+292 VIVNPL
-300 PTATAGGT
+300 PTATAGGS

-315 TATVSGASATNG
+315 TATISGASATNG

-353 AADAGTSVTLT
+353 AADAGNSVTLT

-372 CAPQTQTATY
+372 CAPQIQTATY
-382 TIIVNPLPTATAGGT
+382 TILVNPLPTATAGGT
-397 QTICSNATATVSGAS
+397 QTICSTATATVSGAS

-423 GAGTITAGATTLT
+423 GAGNITAGATTLT
-436 PTYTPTAADAG
+436 PTYTPA
-447 TSVTLTMTVTSNNAC
+447 
-462 ASQTQTATYTVIVNP
+462 
-477 LPTATAGVTQ
+477 
-487 TICSNATATVSGAS
+487 
-501 ATNGTILWTEN
+501 
-512 GAGTITAGATT
+512 
-523 LTPTYT
+523 
-529 PTAAD
+529 
-534 AGTSVTLTMTVTSNN
+534 
-549 ACAPQTQSATYT
+549 
-561 VLVNPLP
+561 
-568 TATAGG
+568 
-574 TQTICSNATAT
+574 
-585 VSGASAT
+585 
-592 NGTISW
+592 
-598 TENGAGT
+598 
-605 ITAGA
+605 
-610 TTLTPTYTPT
+610 

-637 NACAPQTQTAIYTV
+637 NACAPQTQTATYTV
-651 IVNPLPTATAG
+651 FVNPLPIAIAG
-662 GTQTVCSNATATVS
+662 GSQTICSNATATVS

-706 TPTAADAGTSVT
+706 TPTAADAGTSFTLTMTVTSNNACAPQTQTATYTVIVNPLPTAIAGGTQTICSNATATISGASATNGTILWTENGAGTITAGATTLTPTYTPAASDAGTSVT
-718 LTMTVTSNNTCA
+718 LTMTVTSNNACA

-768 TPING
+768 TPVNG

-791 IPTFTSASLMNTDKV
+791 IPTFTSTSLMNTDKV

-851 VIFSALATN
+851 VTFSALVTN
-860 GGITSSYQWMING
+860 GGTTPSYQWMING
-873 INTGTNSPNF
+873 INTGTNSPSF
-883 STSLLANGDIVTV
+883 STSLLADGDIVTV

-912 NSISITVNP
+912 NSIPITVNP
-921 ATPATPGVISGIS
+921 ATPATPGVISGTS
-934 TVCPGI
+934 TVCPDI
-940 TGLTYSIVAVTNATT
+940 TGLTYSVVAVTNATSYT
-955 YNWTIPTGW
+955 WSIPTGW

-976 VTSGIA
+976 VTSGSA

-1002 SLPVTVSPATP
+1002 SLAVTVSPATP
-1013 ATPGLITGIVTQCPA
+1013 ATPGAITGTVTQCPA
-1028 LTGQTY
+1028 LTGQIY

-1039 TNATT
+1039 PNTTT
-1044 YNWIVPTGWSITT
+1044 YTWTVPTGWSITA
-1057 GAGTNSITVTSGT
+1057 GAGTNSITVTSGNT
-1070 SGQNGMISV
+1070 GQNGNISV
-1079 TAENSCGTSSARTL
+1079 TATNSCGTSSARTL
-1093 AVTVNPATPATPGA
+1093 AVTVSPAGPAAPGVITGTGTQCPALTGQTYSIIAVANATTYNWTVPTGWSITAGTGTNSITVTSGSTGQNGTISVTATNSCGTSSASSLGVTVSPATPVTPGLIAGTPTVCPAIIGLTYSITAVTNATSYTWTVPTGWSITAGTGTNSITVTSGNTGQNGTISVTATNSCGTSSVRTLAVTVSPATPATPGA
-1107 ITGTATQCPA
+1107 ISGTVTQCPA
-1117 LSGQTY
+1117 LTGQTY

-1136 TVPTGWTITGGVGT
+1136 TVPTGWTITGGTGT
-1150 NSITVTSGST
+1150 NSITV
-1160 GQNGSISVTATN
+1160 
-1172 SCGTSSASPL
+1172 
-1182 GVTVSPAAPAT
+1182 
-1193 PGLIGGTPTV
+1193 
-1203 CPAIIGL
+1203 
-1210 TYSIT
+1210 
-1215 TVPNATTYNWTVP
+1215 
-1228 TGWSITAGAGTNSIT
+1228 
-1243 VTSGTS
+1243 
-1249 GQNGSISVTAENSC
+1249 
-1263 GISSA
+1263 
-1268 RTLALTVSPATPATP
+1268 
-1283 GLILGTVTQCP
+1283 
-1294 ALTGQTYSVSP
+1294 
-1305 VANAT
+1305 
-1310 AYNWTVPTGWT
+1310 
-1321 ITAGA
+1321 
-1326 GTNSITATSGTAG
+1326 TSGTAG
-1339 QNGTISVTASNSCGT
+1339 QNGTISVTATNSCGT
-1354 STASTLAVTVS
+1354 SLANTLGVTVS
-1365 PATPVTPGLIT
+1365 PATPVTPGLIAGT
-1376 GIQTVCPAI
+1376 STVCPAI
-1385 TGLAYSITLVPNATT
+1385 IGLTYSITAVPNATT
-1400 YNWSV
+1400 YSWAV

-1438 NSCGTSSVRTLAVT
+1438 NSCGTSLARTLAVT
-1452 VSPATPAIPGVISGS
+1452 VSPAAPAMPGAISGS
-1467 AEQCISRT
+1467 VEQCISRT

-1480 ISAVANATSYTWT
+1480 ISAVANASSYTWT
-1493 LPSGWSITTGTNTS
+1493 LPSGWNITSGTNTIT
-1507 SITVSTSGTAVAGNI
+1507 ITVSTSGTAVAGNI

-1546 PATPGLINGV
+1546 PATPP
-1556 TVICP
+1556 TPTSPQSTSICP
-1561 TKTLT
+1561 VVTGLQ
-1566 YSIAAVSNANSY
+1566 YNIPVVANATDYTWSLPAG
-1578 VWTVPTNWS
+1578 WIITAGAGTNS
-1587 ITSGQGTT
+1587 ITVT
-1595 SIIVQVPNNASS
+1595 ASS
-1607 GFVSVVATNVCGNS
+1607 
-1621 SPSTLQVDVNT
+1621 
-1632 NGGVSAGIDRIVCS
+1632 
-1646 GTASIDLAGSIS
+1646 TA
-1658 GVINNQNEWDWV
+1658 V
-1670 VTTGTI
+1670 
-1676 NSPNSLLSIYT
+1676 
-1687 LPPGFTSGNITI
+1687 SGNISVRANNACGSSASSTNLPVTVGNFAFVDAGSDEVVCAAFPNVSLSPTTGGATGNNNVSWSSSNGGTFSPNATKWNATYTPGAAAIAAGTVTLTI
-1699 RIVSN
+1699 TS
-1704 QTTVDCPVVSDEMII
+1704 DDPSGSCAPVSDQIII
-1719 TVLPL
+1719 TITPI
-1724 PTANISVTG
+1724 ASIASVTG
-1733 ANPICNGSTSNI
+1733 
-1745 TFTATPNTTLTY
+1745 
-1757 TVSGI
+1757 
-1762 GGSSTINIGASGTA
+1762 SSTLCSSGT
-1776 TLTTAALT
+1776 
-1784 SSTTYTLTNVSY
+1784 TTYTANSVVL
-1796 TSATTCSQIVSGTAI
+1796 SGGIGTWSSSNTAI
-1811 VTVNTAPTVN
+1811 ATVNSTGIVTGIASGNCNIIYTITGGCGGTKTAFQSIIVNTAPTVN
-1821 AGGPNV
+1821 AGGTNV
-1827 VCQSPTPSPI
+1827 VCQSPSPSPI
-1837 TLSGATIGGGATTGA
+1837 TLSGATLGGGATTGAWSITSGGGLLSSTAQTATPATVTYTPAANFSGTVILTLTTNAPTACSPVSETRTVTVNATPTVNAGAADIVCQSATPSAITLTGATIGGGATTGA
-1852 WSVTSGGGT
+1852 WSITSGGGSLSST
-1861 LSNTT
+1861 L
-1866 QTASPANVTYTP
+1866 QTANPATVTYTP
-1878 AANFSGTVTL
+1878 ASNFSGVVTL

-1900 VSATRTITINAA
+1900 VSTTRTITINAA
-1912 PTVNAGGSDIV
+1912 PTVNAGSPDIV

-1952 GGGTLSNTLQT
+1952 GGGTLSSTLQT
-1963 TSPATVTYT
+1963 ATPATVTYT

-1982 LTLTTNAPTACLPV
+1982 LTLTTNALTACSTI
-1996 STTRTFTINAAPTVN
+1996 STTRTIIVN
-2011 AGGSDIVCQSA
+2011 A
-2022 TPSAITL
+2022 T
-2029 TGATIGGGATTG
+2029 
-2041 AWSITSG
+2041 
-2048 GGALSSTLQTAT
+2048 
-2060 PATVT
+2060 
-2065 YTPAANFSGTV
+2065 
-2076 ILTLTTNT
+2076 
-2084 PTACS
+2084 
-2089 PISAT
+2089 
-2094 RTITVNANPTVN
+2094 PTVN

-2123 LTGATVSGGATTG
+2123 LIGATVGGGGTTG
-2136 AWSITSGGGTLSNTA
+2136 AWSITTGGGLLSSTA
-2151 QTASPATITYT
+2151 QTATPATVTYT
-2162 PAANFSG
+2162 PVANFSG
-2169 IVTLTLTTNAP
+2169 TVTLTLTTNAP
-2180 TACFPVSTTRTITIN
+2180 TGCSVISATRTITIN
-2195 AAPTVNAGGS
+2195 TAPTVNAGS
-2205 VTVCQSPTPSAI
+2205 PDIVCQSPTPSAI
-2217 TLTGAT
+2217 TLSGASI
-2223 VGGGATTGAWSITSG
+2223 GGGATTGAWSITSG
-2238 GGTLSNT
+2238 GGSLSDT
-2245 AQTASPE
+2245 AQTTTPA

-2278 LVTSAVKTITVNAA
+2278 SAISAIKTITVNAA
-2292 PTVNA
+2292 PTINA
-2297 GGPNTV
+2297 GGAVTV
-2303 CQSPTPPAITLSGAT
+2303 CQLAIPSAITLSGASI
-2318 VGGGATTGAWSI
+2318 GGGATTGAWSI
-2330 TSGGGLLSSTAQ
+2330 TSGGGTLSSTAQ
-2342 TATPATVTY
+2342 TVNPAAITY
-2351 TPTANFSGTVTL
+2351 TPAANFSGTVTL
-2363 TLTTNALTACSTV
+2363 TLTTNALTSCTTV
-2376 SATRTITVD
+2376 SATRTITVNE
-2385 TASTVSAGTNQTIC
+2385 ASTVSAGINQTIC

-2411 GGASSAIWSTSGS
+2411 GGASSATWSTSGT

-2449 LTYTTND
+2449 LTYSTND
-2456 PIGPC
+2456 PAGPC
-2461 GAVSASIILTIK
+2461 TAITANIILTIK
-2473 KVVVITNQPSNTSI
+2473 KVVAITNQPSNTSI

-2497 VAVGDGLTYQWYKGT
+2497 VAIGDGLTYQWYKGT
-2512 APVGIAL
+2512 APTGTAI
-2519 VNSTNI
+2519 VNSANI
-2525 IGAQSA
+2525 SGAQSA
-2531 NLNFNQASL
+2531 SLNFNQASL
-2540 SDDGSYYVVISGASP
+2540 SDDGSYYVVINGASP
-2555 CATVTSAQR
+2555 CAAVTSAQR

-2607 KNGSNIIGQTTSTL
+2607 KNGSNIIGQTASTL
-2621 TINSITSGD
+2621 TINSIASGD
-2630 DANYDVVISGPVGYT
+2630 AANYDVVISGPAGYT

-2659 QIPTVAI
+2659 QIPTVSI
-2666 SYVGNPFCK
+2666 SYTGNPFCK
-2675 STTTAQPVTRTGTN
+2675 NNTVAQPVTRTGTN

-2699 ILTGGPTLS
+2699 VVSGGPTLS

-2723 GTYTVTYTTPVT
+2723 GTYTITYTTPVT

-2748 ITSIPTA
+2748 IT
-2755 TISYTGAPFCNS
+2755 
-2767 LSSAQAVNL
+2767 
-2776 SGTNAYTGG
+2776 
-2785 IFSAPSGLTINT
+2785 
-2797 TTGAITPSTSTA
+2797 
-2809 GTYTITY
+2809 
-2816 TGPTAGGCSPA
+2816 
-2827 SATTSITITPIPTA
+2827 PIPTA
-2841 TISYTGAPFCNSLSS
+2841 TISYTGTPFCNSSSS
-2856 ARAVNLSGTN
+2856 AQAVNLSGTN
-2866 AYTGGTYSAPSGLTI
+2866 AYTGGTYSAPSGLSINATTGAIIPSTSTAGTYTITYTGPATGGCAPASATTSVTITPIPTATISYTGTPFCNSLSSAQAVNLTGTNAYTGGTYSAPSGLSI

-2905 TTGGCAPVS
+2905 TIGGCAPVS

-2923 IPTATISYAGTPFC
+2923 IPTASISYAGTPFC
-2937 NSVTSAQAVNLSG
+2937 NSINSAQAVNLTG

-2965 TINSTTGAITPSTST
+2965 TINATTGAITPSTST
-2980 AGTYTVSYTIPASGG
+2980 PGTYTVTYRIPASGG
-2995 CAISAVTTSVTINPL
+2995 CAIIAVTTSVTINPL
-3010 PVATFT
+3010 PFATFN
-3016 YGSITFC
+3016 YGSATFC
-3023 KSAANPLL
+3023 KSATNPLL
-3031 VFTGGGVAGV
+3031 TYTGGGVAGV
-3041 FSSTPAGLSIN
+3041 FSATPAGLSIN
-3052 SSTGAINLATSTAGT
+3052 SSTGAINLAASTAGT
-3067 YTVINTIA
+3067 YTVTNTIA
-3075 ASGGCIAVT
+3075 ASGGCVAVT
-3084 HSQSLTIYPV
+3084 HSQVITINPV

-3099 ITGYFST
+3099 ITGYFSA
-3106 TPTMISNLIT
+3106 TPTIISNLIT

-3128 GFVGNILRWEYTTNG
+3128 GFVGNIVRWEYTTNG

-3148 PITNIS
+3148 PIANIS

-3164 TTLYRAVIESGAC
+3164 TTLYRAVLDSGAC

-3292 LTSTLQTPIFNS
+3292 LTTTLQTPIFNS

-3318 KLLTGD
+3318 KLLAGD

-3350 LALFNT
+3350 SALFNT

-3396 FPDAPPNQTIE
+3396 FPDAPPNQTVE

-3415 ISTTNTAS
+3415 ISTINTVN

-3469 VPADC
+3469 VAADC

-3498 WDNNYI
+3498 WDNNYV

-3524 ISPCNTATFLPND
+3524 ISPCNTASFFPND

-3551 VLTWTAAGCSDDVS
+3551 VLTWTAAGCSDDVT
-3565 VVLRDCATINFD
+3565 VVLTDCSTINFD
-3577 GANDNITFKDN
+3577 GTNDNITFKDN

-3599 WVKPNAVT
+3599 WVKPNSVT

-3614 KRDSNNLSTGYD
+3614 KRDSNNLATGYD
-3626 LKLTG
+3626 LKLIG
-3631 DKISFNWNGAG
+3631 DKISFNWNGTG
-3642 TIISNNAIS
+3642 TVASNYGIGTS
-3651 TNRWYHIAVTFS
+3651 RWYHIAVTLS

-3669 YIDGIEVKNASGTLP
+3669 YIDGVEVKNASGSLP
-3684 TTNDFD
+3684 ATNDFD

-3695 MNRLGSQPVSYF
+3695 MNKSGSQPISYF
-3707 NGWMDEVKIW
+3707 NGWMDELRIW

-3738 TAVTGVIIPV
+3738 ATVAGVIVPV
-3748 DVNGLSWTTD
+3748 DVNGLSWTAD

-3777 GTAVGKLRNITSAQE
+3777 GTAIGKLRNITSIQD

-3804 GQDWSTDNTW
+3804 GQDWSTDTTW
-3814 TYFNVWDAPNSL
+3814 THFNVWDAPNSL

-3848 NKDITILGLLSTAGK
+3848 NKDITVLGLLSTTGK
-3863 LTIADPV
+3863 LTMADPV
-3870 VTTPIENNDGQGLW
+3870 VTNPIENNDGQGLW
-3884 VTLYLLLNGNIDLVG
+3884 ITLYLLLNGNIDLVG
-3899 ESQLVQ
+3899 QSQLVQ
-3905 KRYTATQYDES
+3905 KRYSASQYDDS
-3916 ILDETSTGYIERDQ
+3916 ILDEASSGYIERDQ
-3930 QGKKNSFNYNYW
+3930 QGQKNSFNYNYW

-3948 QGNLNNS
+3948 QGGLNNS
-3955 PFAISNVLKD
+3955 PYAIANILKD
-3965 GTNSLIPS
+3965 GTDSLIPNS
-3973 TIDFND
+3973 INFDD
-3979 GAFYADVVSNPI
+3979 GPFFADIVSSPI

-4004 TLNSNTAL
+4004 TLNSNTDL
-4012 DDYYQWKYVGS
+4012 NDYHQWKYVGS
-4023 TGLIKTGEGY
+4023 TGLIKTGEAY
-4033 TMKGTGGSAPITAL
+4033 TMKGTGGIAPITAL
-4047 QNYVFIGKP
+4047 QNYVFVGKP
-4056 NSGTITLT
+4056 NSGTITLSL
-4064 IPYNQTYLVGN
+4064 PYDQTYLVGN
-4075 PYPSAIDA
+4075 PYPSALDA
-4083 NSFIRDNL
+4083 DEFIRDNL
-4091 KDCSG
+4091 AARNALGK
-4096 CTNTVNVFNGAL
+4096 NVFNGAL

-4120 DLAEYEGGY
+4120 YLAEYEGGY

-4142 DSPLTATGA
+4142 DSSLTGTGA
-4151 GTKVPQRYIPVGQ
+4151 GTKVPERYIPVAQ
-4164 GFFVDAYQDSQLTG
+4164 GFFVDAYLDSDLSGTM
-4178 PEIPASVTGGTLF
+4178 IPTTVDGGNLI
-4191 FKNSQRVFVKESL
+4191 FKNSQRVFVKES
-4204 ANSLFMKTSGTTKSN
+4204 AGNSLFMKTIGTTKSS
-4219 AKDTDA
+4219 AKGSDV

-4236 FDSSLGVHRQLLLG
+4236 FDSSIGAHRQLLLG
-4250 ADSSTTSMFDI
+4250 ADSNTTAMFDI

-4271 IDDMFWE
+4271 VNDMFWE

-4292 NENQIIPLGL
+4292 NENQVIPLGL
-4302 TVGTEGKV
+4302 TVGTEGKI
-4310 KIKIDALENISNTTE
+4310 KIKIDALENISGTTQ
-4325 IYLHDN
+4325 IYIHDN
-4331 VTGIYHDIRNSDF
+4331 ITGIYHDIRTSDF
-4344 TISLAVGEYRNR
+4344 TISLAAGEYRNR

-4390 QNKALDSIVDEVRL
+4390 QNKALDSNVNEVRL

-4417 KNENQTKIQIPIKNL
+4417 KNENQTRIQIPIKSL

-4446 AYSKKIII
+4446 DYSKKIII

>member
-1 MKKNYSRFNINL
+1 MKKKYSRFNINS

-27 LIVFLF
+27 LILFLF

-40 SISNFNPIN
+40 SISSFNPIN
-49 ACANSGASV
+49 ACTNSGSSV

-70 VTFNGISATSFTVDN
+70 VTFNGVAATSFTVDN
-85 DSQISAILSTTATTG
+85 DSQITAILSASASTG
-100 FILVITPLGTA
+100 FISVVTLLGTA
-111 SSTGIFTVDLLPTA
+111 TSTGVFTVDSLPTA

-130 QTICSSAT
+130 QTICSNAT
-138 ATVSGASATNGTI
+138 ATISGAFATNGTIVWTENGAGNITAGATTLTPTYTPTAADAGTSVTLTMTVTSDNACAPQTQTATYTVIVNPLPTAIAGGTQTICSNAIATVSGASATNGTI

-169 PTYTPTAADAGT
+169 PTYTPNAADAGT

-190 SNNACAPQTQTA
+190 SDNACAPQTEIA
-202 TYTIIVNP
+202 TYTVIVNP
-210 LPTAIA
+210 LPTATA
-216 GGTQTICSNATATV
+216 GGTQTICSNATATI

-245 GAGTITAGATT
+245 GAGNITAGATT

-266 DAGTAVTLT
+266 DAGTSVTLT
-275 MTVTSNNACAP
+275 MTVTSDNACAP
-286 QTQTAT
+286 QTETAT

-341 GATTLT
+341 GTTTLT

-364 MTVTSNNA
+364 MTVTSDNA

-382 TIIVNPLPTATAGGT
+382 TVIVNPLPTATAGGT
-397 QTICSNATATVSGAS
+397 QTICSNATATISGAS

-423 GAGTITAGATTLT
+423 GT
-436 PTYTPTAADAG
+436 
-447 TSVTLTMTVTSNNAC
+447 
-462 ASQTQTATYTVIVNP
+462 
-477 LPTATAGVTQ
+477 
-487 TICSNATATVSGAS
+487 
-501 ATNGTILWTEN
+501 
-512 GAGTITAGATT
+512 
-523 LTPTYT
+523 
-529 PTAAD
+529 
-534 AGTSVTLTMTVTSNN
+534 
-549 ACAPQTQSATYT
+549 
-561 VLVNPLP
+561 
-568 TATAGG
+568 
-574 TQTICSNATAT
+574 
-585 VSGASAT
+585 
-592 NGTISW
+592 
-598 TENGAGT
+598 GT

-637 NACAPQTQTAIYTV
+637 NACAPQTQTATYTV

-662 GTQTVCSNATATVS
+662 GTQTICSNATATIS
-676 GASATNGTIAWTENG
+676 GASATNGTFLWTENG
-691 AGTITAGAT
+691 AGNITAGAT

-718 LTMTVTSNNTCA
+718 LTMTVTSNNACA

-768 TPING
+768 TPVNG

-791 IPTFTSASLMNTDKV
+791 ISTFTSTSFMNTDKV

-841 SATTICPGNS
+841 SSTTICPGNS
-851 VIFSALATN
+851 IVFSALATN
-860 GGITSSYQWMING
+860 GGTTPSYQWMINS
-873 INTGTNSPNF
+873 INTGTNSPSF
-883 STSLLANGDIVTV
+883 STSSLADGDIVTV

-912 NSISITVNP
+912 NSIPITVNP
-921 ATPATPGVISGIS
+921 ATPAIPGIISGTS
-934 TVCPGI
+934 TICPGI
-940 TGLTYSIVAVTNATT
+940 SGLIYNISAVTDATT
-955 YNWTIPTGW
+955 YTWVVPSGW
-964 SITAG
+964 SITG
-969 AGTNSIT
+969 GMGTNSIT
-976 VTSGIA
+976 VTSGSA
-982 GQNGNI
+982 GQNGTI

-996 GTSASA
+996 GTSVSN
-1002 SLPVTVSPATP
+1002 SLAVTVSPATP
-1013 ATPGLITGIVTQCPA
+1013 ATPGAISGANTQCPALTGQTYSITAVTNASTYNWTVPTGWSITGGTGTNSITVTSGNPGQNGTISVTATNSCGTSSVRSLAVSVSPTTPATPGTITGIVTQCPA

-1039 TNATT
+1039 ANAST
-1044 YNWIVPTGWSITT
+1044 YNWTVPTGWSITG

-1070 SGQNGMISV
+1070 
-1079 TAENSCGTSSARTL
+1079 
-1093 AVTVNPATPATPGA
+1093 
-1107 ITGTATQCPA
+1107 
-1117 LSGQTY
+1117 
-1123 SIAAVANASSYTW
+1123 AS
-1136 TVPTGWTITGGVGT
+1136 
-1150 NSITVTSGST
+1150 
-1160 GQNGSISVTATN
+1160 
-1172 SCGTSSASPL
+1172 
-1182 GVTVSPAAPAT
+1182 
-1193 PGLIGGTPTV
+1193 
-1203 CPAIIGL
+1203 
-1210 TYSIT
+1210 
-1215 TVPNATTYNWTVP
+1215 
-1228 TGWSITAGAGTNSIT
+1228 
-1243 VTSGTS
+1243 
-1249 GQNGSISVTAENSC
+1249 
-1263 GISSA
+1263 
-1268 RTLALTVSPATPATP
+1268 
-1283 GLILGTVTQCP
+1283 
-1294 ALTGQTYSVSP
+1294 
-1305 VANAT
+1305 
-1310 AYNWTVPTGWT
+1310 
-1321 ITAGA
+1321 
-1326 GTNSITATSGTAG
+1326 
-1339 QNGTISVTASNSCGT
+1339 QNGTISVTATNSCGT

-1365 PATPVTPGLIT
+1365 PATPVTPGVIAGT
-1376 GIQTVCPAI
+1376 PSVCPSI
-1385 TGLAYSITLVPNATT
+1385 TGLSYSIAVVPNATT

-1405 PTGWSITAGAG
+1405 PIGWSLTGGAG

-1425 STGQNGTISVTAT
+1425 TAGQNGTISVTAT
-1438 NSCGTSSVRTLAVT
+1438 NSCGTSSARTLAVT
-1452 VSPATPAIPGVISGS
+1452 VSPATPATPGAITGTVTQCPALTGQIYSISTVANATSYNWTIPTGWSITGGAGTSSITVTSGTAGQNGTISVTATNSCGTSTASALSVTVSPATPTLPGVISGTS
-1467 AEQCISRT
+1467 TVCPAIIGLTYSIALVPNATTYTWIVPTGWSITGGAGTNSITVTSGSAGQNGTISVTAGNSCGTSSARSLAVSVSPAAPAAPGVISGAAEQCISRT
-1475 GLVYS
+1475 GLTYS
-1480 ISAVANATSYTWT
+1480 ISAVTNATSYTWT
-1493 LPSGWSITTGTNTS
+1493 LPLGWSITAGINTS
-1507 SITVSTSGTAVAGNI
+1507 SITVSTSGTAVGGNI

-1532 SGAQTFAVSVNTAI
+1532 SGAQTFVVSVNTAI
-1546 PATPGLINGV
+1546 PTTPGLINGV

-1566 YSIAAVSNANSY
+1566 YSIAAVSNTSNY
-1578 VWTVPTNWS
+1578 IWTVPTNWS

-1621 SPSTLQVDVNT
+1621 PPSALQVDVNS
-1632 NGGVSAGIDRIVCS
+1632 NGGVSAGTDITVCS
-1646 GTASIDLAGSIS
+1646 GTASIILAGAIS

-1676 NSPNSLLSIYT
+1676 NSPNSLSSSYT
-1687 LPPGFTSGNITI
+1687 LPPGFTSGSITI
-1699 RIVSN
+1699 KIVSN

-1719 TVLPL
+1719 TVLPN

-1757 TVSGI
+1757 TVSGVA
-1762 GGSSTINIGASGTA
+1762 GSSTINIGASGTA
-1776 TLTTAALT
+1776 SLTTAALT
-1784 SSTTYTLTNVSY
+1784 SNTIYTLTNVSY
-1796 TSATTCSQIVSGTAI
+1796 SSTPTCIQTVSGTAT

-1821 AGGPNV
+1821 AGGTDV
-1827 VCQSPTPSPI
+1827 VCQSPSPSPI
-1837 TLSGATIGGGATTGA
+1837 TLSGAT
-1852 WSVTSGGGT
+1852 
-1861 LSNTT
+1861 L
-1866 QTASPANVTYTP
+1866 
-1878 AANFSGTVTL
+1878 
-1888 TLTTNAPTACSP
+1888 
-1900 VSATRTITINAA
+1900 
-1912 PTVNAGGSDIV
+1912 
-1923 CQSPTPSA
+1923 
-1931 ITLTGATVGGG
+1931 
-1942 ATTGAWSITS
+1942 
-1952 GGGTLSNTLQT
+1952 
-1963 TSPATVTYT
+1963 
-1972 PAANFSGTVT
+1972 
-1982 LTLTTNAPTACLPV
+1982 
-1996 STTRTFTINAAPTVN
+1996 
-2011 AGGSDIVCQSA
+2011 
-2022 TPSAITL
+2022 
-2029 TGATIGGGATTG
+2029 
-2041 AWSITSG
+2041 
-2048 GGALSSTLQTAT
+2048 
-2060 PATVT
+2060 
-2065 YTPAANFSGTV
+2065 
-2076 ILTLTTNT
+2076 
-2084 PTACS
+2084 
-2089 PISAT
+2089 
-2094 RTITVNANPTVN
+2094 
-2106 AGGPNT
+2106 
-2112 VCQSGTPSAIT
+2112 
-2123 LTGATVSGGATTG
+2123 
-2136 AWSITSGGGTLSNTA
+2136 
-2151 QTASPATITYT
+2151 
-2162 PAANFSG
+2162 
-2169 IVTLTLTTNAP
+2169 
-2180 TACFPVSTTRTITIN
+2180 
-2195 AAPTVNAGGS
+2195 
-2205 VTVCQSPTPSAI
+2205 
-2217 TLTGAT
+2217 
-2223 VGGGATTGAWSITSG
+2223 
-2238 GGTLSNT
+2238 
-2245 AQTASPE
+2245 
-2252 TVTYTPAANFS
+2252 
-2263 GTVTLTLTTNALSGC
+2263 
-2278 LVTSAVKTITVNAA
+2278 
-2292 PTVNA
+2292 
-2297 GGPNTV
+2297 
-2303 CQSPTPPAITLSGAT
+2303 
-2318 VGGGATTGAWSI
+2318 GGGATTGAWSI

-2351 TPTANFSGTVTL
+2351 TPTANFSGTVILTLTTNAPTACSPVSATRTITVNVTPTVNAGGPNTVCQSASPSAITLSGATVGGGATTGAWSITSGGGTLSNTLQTASPATVTYTPAANFSGTVTLTLTTNAPTACSPASTTRTITINAAPTVNAGGTEIICQSPTPNAITLSGASVGGGATTGAWSITSGGGTLSDIAQTANPATVTYTPAANFSGTVTLTLTTNALTTCSAVSTTRTVTVNAIPTVNAGGPNTVCQSGTPSAIALTGASVGGGATTGTWSITSGGGTLSNTAQTATPATVTYTPAVNFSGIVTLTLTTNAPTACSPVSTTRTITINTAPTVNAGGTEIICQSSTPSAITLTGASVGGGATTGAWSITSGGGLLSNTAPTATPETVTYTPAVNFSGAVTLTLTTNALSGCSVTSAVKTITVNAAPTVNAGGIVTVCQSPTPTAITLSGATVGGGATTAAWAITLGGGSLSSTAQTATPATITYTPAANFSGTVTL
-2363 TLTTNALTACSTV
+2363 TLTTNALTACSAI
-2376 SATRTITVD
+2376 SATRTITVNE
-2385 TASTVSAGTNQTIC
+2385 ASIVSAGINQTIC

-2404 TMAGSFG
+2404 TMGGLFG
-2411 GGASSAIWSTSGS
+2411 GGASSATWSTNGS

-2438 SATDINSGTVT
+2438 SAADISSGSVT

-2461 GAVSASIILTIK
+2461 GALNANMILTIK
-2473 KVVVITNQPSNTSI
+2473 KAVAITNQPSNTSI

-2492 ASLSV
+2492 TSLSV
-2497 VAVGDGLTYQWYKGT
+2497 VAVGDGLTYQWYKGA
-2512 APVGIAL
+2512 APSGTAL

-2525 IGAQSA
+2525 LGAQSA
-2531 NLNFNQASL
+2531 NLNFNQANL
-2540 SDDGSYYVVISGASP
+2540 SDDGIYYVVISGASP

-2564 TLNVDQAIIVSSQPV
+2564 TLNVDQAIIISSQPV

-2607 KNGSNIIGQTTSTL
+2607 KNGSNITGQTASTL
-2621 TINSITSGD
+2621 TINSIVSGD
-2630 DANYDVVISGPVGYT
+2630 AANYDVVISGPAGYT

-2659 QIPTVAI
+2659 QIPTVII
-2666 SYVGNPFCK
+2666 SYAGNPFCENI
-2675 STTTAQPVTRTGTN
+2675 TTAQPVTRTGTN
-2689 AFTGGTYSYS
+2689 AFTGGFYSYS
-2699 ILTGGPTLS
+2699 IVSGGPTLS

-2714 AITPSTSSA
+2714 AITPSTSNA
-2723 GTYTVTYTTPVT
+2723 GTYTITYTTPVT
-2735 GICAPVT
+2735 GICMPVT

-2748 ITSIPTA
+2748 ITQIPTA
-2755 TISYTGAPFCNS
+2755 TISYTG
-2767 LSSAQAVNL
+2767 
-2776 SGTNAYTGG
+2776 
-2785 IFSAPSGLTINT
+2785 
-2797 TTGAITPSTSTA
+2797 
-2809 GTYTITY
+2809 
-2816 TGPTAGGCSPA
+2816 
-2827 SATTSITITPIPTA
+2827 
-2841 TISYTGAPFCNSLSS
+2841 
-2856 ARAVNLSGTN
+2856 
-2866 AYTGGTYSAPSGLTI
+2866 
-2881 NTTTGAITPSTST
+2881 
-2894 AGTYTVTYTGP
+2894 
-2905 TTGGCAPVS
+2905 
-2914 TTTSVTITP
+2914 
-2923 IPTATISYAGTPFC
+2923 TPFC
-2937 NSVTSAQAVNLSG
+2937 NSTPTDQAVNLSG

-2965 TINSTTGAITPSTST
+2965 TINATTGAISPSSST
-2980 AGTYTVSYTIPASGG
+2980 AGTYIVTYTIPASGG
-2995 CAISAVTTSVTINPL
+2995 CGITSVTTSVTINPL
-3010 PVATFT
+3010 PVATFN
-3016 YGSITFC
+3016 YGSTTFC

-3031 VFTGGGVAGV
+3031 TFTGGGVAGI

-3067 YTVINTIA
+3067 YTVVNTIA

-3084 HSQSLTIYPV
+3084 HSQSLTIHPV

-3099 ITGYFST
+3099 ITGFFSA
-3106 TPTMISNLIT
+3106 TPTVISNIIT
-3116 ACHLGSGTLTLS
+3116 ACHLGSGTLNLNST
-3128 GFVGNILRWEYTTNG
+3128 VGNILRWEYTTNG

-3148 PITNIS
+3148 PIANTS
-3154 ATNNFTNISQ
+3154 TVNNFTNISQ

-3185 YVNVI
+3185 IVNVI

-3292 LTSTLQTPIFNS
+3292 LTTTLQTPIFNS

-3350 LALFNT
+3350 SALFNT

-3415 ISTTNTAS
+3415 ISTINTVN

-3469 VPADC
+3469 VAADC

-3524 ISPCNTATFLPND
+3524 ISPCNTVTFLPND

-3551 VLTWTAAGCSDDVS
+3551 VLSWTAAGCSDDVT
-3565 VVLRDCATINFD
+3565 VVLTDCSTINFD
-3577 GANDNITFKDN
+3577 GTNDNITFKDN

-3599 WVKPNAVT
+3599 WVKPNSVT

-3614 KRDSNNLSTGYD
+3614 KRDSNNLATGYD

-3642 TIISNNAIS
+3642 TVISNNAIS

-3669 YIDGIEVKNASGTLP
+3669 YIDGIEVKNASGSLP

-3695 MNRLGSQPVSYF
+3695 MNKSGSQPISYF
-3707 NGWMDEVKIW
+3707 NAWMDELRIW

-3748 DVNGLSWTTD
+3748 DVNGLSWTND

-3804 GQDWSTDNTW
+3804 GQDWGTDTTW
-3814 TYFNVWDAPNSL
+3814 THFNVWDAPNSI

-3848 NKDITILGLLSTAGK
+3848 NKDITVLGLLSTAGK
-3863 LTIADPV
+3863 LTMADPV
-3870 VTTPIENNDGQGLW
+3870 VTNPIENNDGQGLW
-3884 VTLYLLLNGNIDLVG
+3884 ITLYLLLNGNIDLVG
-3899 ESQLVQ
+3899 QSQLVQ
-3905 KRYTATQYDES
+3905 KRYTATQYDDS
-3916 ILDETSTGYIERDQ
+3916 ILDEVSSGYIERDQ
-3930 QGKKNSFNYNYW
+3930 QGQRNSYNYNYW

-3948 QGNLNNS
+3948 QGGLNNS
-3955 PFAISNVLKD
+3955 PYAIANILKD
-3965 GTNSLIPS
+3965 GTNSLSPN

-4004 TLNSNTAL
+4004 TLNSNTDL
-4012 DDYYQWKYVGS
+4012 NDYYQWKYVGS
-4023 TGLIKTGEGY
+4023 TGLIKTGEGH
-4033 TMKGTGGSAPITAL
+4033 TMKGTGGIAAITAL
-4047 QNYVFIGKP
+4047 QNYVFTGKP
-4056 NSGTITLT
+4056 NSGTITLSL
-4064 IPYNQTYLVGN
+4064 PYDQTYLVGN
-4075 PYPSAIDA
+4075 PYPSALDA
-4083 NSFIRDNL
+4083 YKFIRDNL

-4096 CTNTVNVFNGAL
+4096 CTNTDNVFNGAL

-4120 DLAEYEGGY
+4120 YLAEYEGGY

-4142 DSPLTATGA
+4142 DSSLTGTGA
-4151 GTKVPQRYIPVGQ
+4151 GTKVPERYIPVAQ
-4164 GFFVDAYQDSQLTG
+4164 GFFVDAYLDSGLTG
-4178 PEIPASVTGGTLF
+4178 TEIPTLVNGGTLTF
-4191 FKNSQRVFVKESL
+4191 RNSQRVFVKESGG
-4204 ANSLFMKTSGTTKSN
+4204 NSLFMKTAGATKSS
-4219 AKDTDA
+4219 AKDSDA

-4292 NENQIIPLGL
+4292 NDNQIIPLGL
-4302 TVGTEGKV
+4302 TVGNEGKV

-4331 VTGIYHDIRNSDF
+4331 VTGIYHDIRTSDF
-4344 TISLAVGEYRNR
+4344 TISLAVGEYRDR
-4356 FSLRFTNKT
+4356 FSLQFTNKT

-4390 QNKALDSIVDEVRL
+4390 QNKALDSTVNEVRL

-4446 AYSKKIII
+4446 AYNKKIII

>member
-1 MKKNYSRFNINL
+1 
-13 FFVLLNSKNSLLIV
+13 
-27 LIVFLF
+27 
-33 SLDNFAQ
+33 
-40 SISNFNPIN
+40 
-49 ACANSGASV
+49 
-58 IITGTNFTGATS
+58 
-70 VTFNGISATSFTVDN
+70 
-85 DSQISAILSTTATTG
+85 
-100 FILVITPLGTA
+100 
-111 SSTGIFTVDLLPTA
+111 
-125 TAGGT
+125 GT
-130 QTICSSAT
+130 QTICSNATATVSGASAATNGTILWTENGAGNITAGATTLTPTYTPTAADAGTSVTLTMTVTSNNACAPQTQTATYTVIVNPLPIAIAGGSQTICSNAT

-202 TYTIIVNP
+202 TYTVIVNPLPTATAGGTQTICSNATATVSGASATNGTIAWTENGAGTITAGATTLTPTYTPTAADAGTSVTLTMTVTSNNACAPQIQTATYTVIVNPLPTATAGGTQTICSNATATVSGASATNGTILWTENGAGTITAGATTLTPTYTPTVADAGTSVTLTMTVTSNNACAPQTQTATYTVIVNPLPTATAGGTQTICSNATATVSGASATNGTILWTENGAGTITAGATTLTPTYTPTPADAGTSVTLTMTVTSNNACAPQTQTATYTVIVNP

-230 SGASATNGTIVWTEN
+230 SGASATNGTILWTEN

-266 DAGTAVTLT
+266 DAGTSVTLT

-382 TIIVNPLPTATAGGT
+382 T
-397 QTICSNATATVSGAS
+397 
-412 ATNGTILWTEN
+412 
-423 GAGTITAGATTLT
+423 
-436 PTYTPTAADAG
+436 
-447 TSVTLTMTVTSNNAC
+447 
-462 ASQTQTATYTVIVNP
+462 
-477 LPTATAGVTQ
+477 
-487 TICSNATATVSGAS
+487 
-501 ATNGTILWTEN
+501 
-512 GAGTITAGATT
+512 
-523 LTPTYT
+523 
-529 PTAAD
+529 
-534 AGTSVTLTMTVTSNN
+534 
-549 ACAPQTQSATYT
+549 
-561 VLVNPLP
+561 
-568 TATAGG
+568 
-574 TQTICSNATAT
+574 
-585 VSGASAT
+585 
-592 NGTISW
+592 
-598 TENGAGT
+598 
-605 ITAGA
+605 
-610 TTLTPTYTPT
+610 
-620 AADAGTS
+620 
-627 VTLTMTVTSN
+627 
-637 NACAPQTQTAIYTV
+637 
-651 IVNPLPTATAG
+651 
-662 GTQTVCSNATATVS
+662 
-676 GASATNGTIAWTENG
+676 
-691 AGTITAGAT
+691 
-700 TLTPTY
+700 
-706 TPTAADAGTSVT
+706 
-718 LTMTVTSNNTCA
+718 
-730 PQTQTA
+730 
-736 TYTVIVNPLPTVS
+736 VIVNPLPTVS

-768 TPING
+768 TPVNG

-791 IPTFTSASLMNTDKV
+791 IPTFTSTSLMNTDKV

-841 SATTICPGNS
+841 SATTICPSNS
-851 VIFSALATN
+851 VTFSALATN
-860 GGITSSYQWMING
+860 GGTTPSYQWMING
-873 INTGTNSPNF
+873 INTGTNSPSF
-883 STSLLANGDIVTV
+883 STSLLADGDIVTV

-912 NSISITVNP
+912 NSIPITVNP
-921 ATPATPGVISGIS
+921 ATPATPGVISGTS

-940 TGLTYSIVAVTNATT
+940 SGLTYSVVAVTNATSYT
-955 YNWTIPTGW
+955 WSIPTGW

-976 VTSGIA
+976 VTSGSA

-996 GTSASA
+996 GTSAST

-1013 ATPGLITGIVTQCPA
+1013 ATPGSITGTVTQCPA
-1028 LTGQTY
+1028 LTGQIY

-1039 TNATT
+1039 PNTTT
-1044 YNWIVPTGWSITT
+1044 YTWTVPTGWSITA
-1057 GAGTNSITVTSGT
+1057 GAGTNSITVTSGNT
-1070 SGQNGMISV
+1070 GQNGNISV
-1079 TAENSCGTSSARTL
+1079 TATNSCGTSSARTL
-1093 AVTVNPATPATPGA
+1093 AVTVSPATPATPGVITGTGAQCPALTGQTYSIAAVANATTYNWTVPTGWSITAGTGTNSITVTSGSTGQNGTISVTATNSCGTSSASSLGVTVSPATPVTPGLIAGTPTVCPAIIGLTYSITAVPNATSYTWTVPTGWSITAGTGTNSITVTSGNTGQNGTISVTATNSCGTSSARTLAVTVSPATPATPGA
-1107 ITGTATQCPA
+1107 ISGTVTQCPA
-1117 LSGQTY
+1117 LTGQTY

-1136 TVPTGWTITGGVGT
+1136 TVPTGWTITGGTGT
-1150 NSITVTSGST
+1150 NSITVTSGT
-1160 GQNGSISVTATN
+1160 AGQNGTISVTATN
-1172 SCGTSSASPL
+1172 SCGTSLANTL
-1182 GVTVSPAAPAT
+1182 GVTVSPATPVT
-1193 PGLIGGTPTV
+1193 PGLIAGTPTV

-1215 TVPNATTYNWTVP
+1215 AVPNATTYTWT
-1228 TGWSITAGAGTNSIT
+1228 
-1243 VTSGTS
+1243 
-1249 GQNGSISVTAENSC
+1249 
-1263 GISSA
+1263 
-1268 RTLALTVSPATPATP
+1268 
-1283 GLILGTVTQCP
+1283 
-1294 ALTGQTYSVSP
+1294 
-1305 VANAT
+1305 
-1310 AYNWTVPTGWT
+1310 
-1321 ITAGA
+1321 
-1326 GTNSITATSGTAG
+1326 
-1339 QNGTISVTASNSCGT
+1339 
-1354 STASTLAVTVS
+1354 
-1365 PATPVTPGLIT
+1365 
-1376 GIQTVCPAI
+1376 
-1385 TGLAYSITLVPNATT
+1385 
-1400 YNWSV
+1400 V

-1438 NSCGTSSVRTLAVT
+1438 NSCGTSLARTLAVT
-1452 VSPATPAIPGVISGS
+1452 VSPAAPAMPGAISGS
-1467 AEQCISRT
+1467 IEQCISRT

-1480 ISAVANATSYTWT
+1480 ISAVANASSYTWT
-1493 LPSGWSITTGTNTS
+1493 LPSGWNITSGTNTNT
-1507 SITVSTSGTAVAGNI
+1507 ITVSTSGTAVAGNI

-1621 SPSTLQVDVNT
+1621 SPSILQVDVNT

-1646 GTASIDLAGSIS
+1646 GTPSITLEGAIS

-1676 NSPNSLLSIYT
+1676 NSPNSLSSIYT

-1719 TVLPL
+1719 TVLPT

-1757 TVSGI
+1757 TVSGVA
-1762 GGSSTINIGASGTA
+1762 GSSTINIGASGTA
-1776 TLTTAALT
+1776 ALTTAALT
-1784 SSTTYTLTNVSY
+1784 SNTIYTLTSVSY
-1796 TSATTCSQIVSGTAI
+1796 SSTPTCIQTVSGTAT

-1821 AGGPNV
+1821 AGGTNV
-1827 VCQSPTPSPI
+1827 VCQSPSPSPI
-1837 TLSGATIGGGATTGA
+1837 TLSGATLGGGATTGA
-1852 WSVTSGGGT
+1852 WSITSGGGL
-1861 LSNTT
+1861 LSSTA
-1866 QTASPANVTYTP
+1866 QTATPATVTYTP
-1878 AANFSGTVTL
+1878 AANFSGTVIL

-1900 VSATRTITINAA
+1900 VSATRTITVNATPTVNAGGADIVCQSATPSAITLTGATIGGGATTGAWSITSGGGSLSSTLQTATPATVTYTPASNFSGVVTLTLTTNAPTACSPVSTTRTITINAA
-1912 PTVNAGGSDIV
+1912 PTVNAGSPDIV

-1952 GGGTLSNTLQT
+1952 GGGTLSSTLQT
-1963 TSPATVTYT
+1963 ATPATVTYT

-1982 LTLTTNAPTACLPV
+1982 LTLTTNAL
-1996 STTRTFTINAAPTVN
+1996 
-2011 AGGSDIVCQSA
+2011 
-2022 TPSAITL
+2022 
-2029 TGATIGGGATTG
+2029 
-2041 AWSITSG
+2041 
-2048 GGALSSTLQTAT
+2048 
-2060 PATVT
+2060 
-2065 YTPAANFSGTV
+2065 
-2076 ILTLTTNT
+2076 
-2084 PTACS
+2084 TACS
-2089 PISAT
+2089 AISTT
-2094 RTITVNANPTVN
+2094 RTITVNATPTVN

-2123 LTGATVSGGATTG
+2123 L
-2136 AWSITSGGGTLSNTA
+2136 I
-2151 QTASPATITYT
+2151 
-2162 PAANFSG
+2162 
-2169 IVTLTLTTNAP
+2169 
-2180 TACFPVSTTRTITIN
+2180 
-2195 AAPTVNAGGS
+2195 
-2205 VTVCQSPTPSAI
+2205 
-2217 TLTGAT
+2217 
-2223 VGGGATTGAWSITSG
+2223 
-2238 GGTLSNT
+2238 
-2245 AQTASPE
+2245 
-2252 TVTYTPAANFS
+2252 
-2263 GTVTLTLTTNALSGC
+2263 
-2278 LVTSAVKTITVNAA
+2278 
-2292 PTVNA
+2292 
-2297 GGPNTV
+2297 
-2303 CQSPTPPAITLSGAT
+2303 GAT

-2351 TPTANFSGTVTL
+2351 TPAANFSGTVTLTLTTNAPTGCSVISATRTITINTAPTVNAGSPDIVCQSPTPSAITLSGASIGGGATTGAWSITSGGGSLSDTAQTTTPATVTYTPAANFSGTVTLTLTTNALSGCSVISAIKTITVNAAPTINAGGTVTVCQSAIPSAITLSGASIGGGATTGAWSITSGGGTLSSTAQTVNPAAITYTPAANFSGTVTL
-2363 TLTTNALTACSTV
+2363 TLTTNALTSCTTV
-2376 SATRTITVD
+2376 SATRTITVNE
-2385 TASTVSAGTNQTIC
+2385 ASTVSAGINQTIC

-2411 GGASSAIWSTSGS
+2411 GGASSATWSTSGS

-2449 LTYTTND
+2449 LTYSTND
-2456 PIGPC
+2456 PAGPC
-2461 GAVSASIILTIK
+2461 TAITANIILTIK
-2473 KVVVITNQPSNTSI
+2473 KAVAITNQPSNTSI

-2497 VAVGDGLTYQWYKGT
+2497 VAIGDGLTYQWYKGAAPTGT
-2512 APVGIAL
+2512 AI
-2519 VNSTNI
+2519 VNSANI
-2525 IGAQSA
+2525 SGAQSA

-2540 SDDGSYYVVISGASP
+2540 SDDGSYYVVINGASP
-2555 CATVTSAQR
+2555 CAAVTSAQR

-2607 KNGSNIIGQTTSTL
+2607 KNGSNIIGQTASTL
-2621 TINSITSGD
+2621 TINSIASGD
-2630 DANYDVVISGPVGYT
+2630 AANYDVVISGPAGYT

-2659 QIPTVAI
+2659 QIPTVSI
-2666 SYVGNPFCK
+2666 SYTGNPFCK
-2675 STTTAQPVTRTGTN
+2675 NNTVAQPVTRTGTN

-2699 ILTGGPTLS
+2699 VVSGGPTLS

-2723 GTYTVTYTTPVT
+2723 GTYTITYTTPVT

-2748 ITSIPTA
+2748 IT
-2755 TISYTGAPFCNS
+2755 
-2767 LSSAQAVNL
+2767 
-2776 SGTNAYTGG
+2776 
-2785 IFSAPSGLTINT
+2785 
-2797 TTGAITPSTSTA
+2797 
-2809 GTYTITY
+2809 
-2816 TGPTAGGCSPA
+2816 
-2827 SATTSITITPIPTA
+2827 PIPTA
-2841 TISYTGAPFCNSLSS
+2841 TISYTGTPFCNSSSS
-2856 ARAVNLSGTN
+2856 AQAVNLSGTN
-2866 AYTGGTYSAPSGLTI
+2866 AYTGGTYSAPSGLSINATTGAIIPSTSTAGTYTITYTGPATGGCAPASATTSVTITPIPTATISYTGTPFCNSLSSAQAVNLTGTNAYTGGTYSAPSGLSI

-2905 TTGGCAPVS
+2905 TIGGCAPVS

-2923 IPTATISYAGTPFC
+2923 IPTASISYTGTPFC
-2937 NSVTSAQAVNLSG
+2937 NSINSAQAVNLTG

-2965 TINSTTGAITPSTST
+2965 TINATTGAITPSTST
-2980 AGTYTVSYTIPASGG
+2980 PGTYTVTYRIPASGG
-2995 CAISAVTTSVTINPL
+2995 CAIIAVTTSVTINPL
-3010 PVATFT
+3010 PVATFN
-3016 YGSITFC
+3016 YGSATFC
-3023 KSAANPLL
+3023 KSATNPLL
-3031 VFTGGGVAGV
+3031 TYTGGGVAGV
-3041 FSSTPAGLSIN
+3041 FSATPAGLSIN
-3052 SSTGAINLATSTAGT
+3052 SSTGAINLAASTAGT
-3067 YTVINTIA
+3067 YTVTNTIA
-3075 ASGGCIAVT
+3075 ASGGCVAVT
-3084 HSQSLTIYPV
+3084 HSQVITIHPV

-3099 ITGYFST
+3099 ITGYFSA
-3106 TPTMISNLIT
+3106 TPTIISNLIT

-3128 GFVGNILRWEYTTNG
+3128 GFVGNIVRWEYTTNG

-3148 PITNIS
+3148 PIANIS

-3164 TTLYRAVIESGAC
+3164 TTLYRAVLDSGAC

-3292 LTSTLQTPIFNS
+3292 LTTTLQTPIFNS

-3318 KLLTGD
+3318 KLLAGD

-3350 LALFNT
+3350 SALFNT

-3415 ISTTNTAS
+3415 ISTINTVN

-3469 VPADC
+3469 PATDC

-3498 WDNNYI
+3498 WDNNYV

-3524 ISPCNTATFLPND
+3524 ISPCNIATFFPND

-3551 VLTWTAAGCSDDVS
+3551 VLTWTAAGCSDDVT
-3565 VVLRDCATINFD
+3565 VVLTDCSTINFD
-3577 GANDNITFKDN
+3577 GTNDNITFKDN

-3599 WVKPNAVT
+3599 WVKPNSVT

-3614 KRDSNNLSTGYD
+3614 KRDSNNLATGYD
-3626 LKLTG
+3626 LKLIG
-3631 DKISFNWNGAG
+3631 DKISFNWNGTG
-3642 TIISNNAIS
+3642 TVASNYGIS
-3651 TNRWYHIAVTFS
+3651 TSRWYHIAVTLS

-3669 YIDGIEVKNASGTLP
+3669 YIDGVEVKNASGSLP
-3684 TTNDFD
+3684 ATNDFD

-3695 MNRLGSQPVSYF
+3695 MNKSGSQPISYF
-3707 NGWMDEVKIW
+3707 NGWMDELRIW

-3738 TAVTGVIIPV
+3738 ATVAGVIVPV
-3748 DVNGLSWTTD
+3748 DVNGLSWTAD

-3777 GTAVGKLRNITSAQE
+3777 GTAIGKLRNITSIQD

-3804 GQDWSTDNTW
+3804 GQDWSTDTTW
-3814 TYFNVWDAPNSL
+3814 THFNVWDAPNSL

-3848 NKDITILGLLSTAGK
+3848 NKDITVLGLLSTAGK
-3863 LTIADPV
+3863 LTMADPV
-3870 VTTPIENNDGQGLW
+3870 VTNPIENNDGQGLW
-3884 VTLYLLLNGNIDLVG
+3884 ITLYLLLNGNIDLVG
-3899 ESQLVQ
+3899 QSQLVQ
-3905 KRYTATQYDES
+3905 KRYSASQYDDS
-3916 ILDETSTGYIERDQ
+3916 ILDEASSGYIERDQ
-3930 QGKKNSFNYNYW
+3930 QGQKNSFNYNYW

-3948 QGNLNNS
+3948 QGGLNNS
-3955 PFAISNVLKD
+3955 PYAIANILKD
-3965 GTNSLIPS
+3965 GTDSLIPNS
-3973 TIDFND
+3973 INFDD
-3979 GAFYADVVSNPI
+3979 GAFFADVVSSPI

-4004 TLNSNTAL
+4004 TLNSNTDL
-4012 DDYYQWKYVGS
+4012 NDYHQWKYVGS
-4023 TGLIKTGEGY
+4023 TGLIKTGEAY
-4033 TMKGTGGSAPITAL
+4033 TMKGTGGIAPITAL

-4056 NSGTITLT
+4056 NSGTITLSL
-4064 IPYNQTYLVGN
+4064 PYDQTYLVGN
-4075 PYPSAIDA
+4075 PYPSALDA
-4083 NSFIRDNL
+4083 DEFIRDNL
-4091 KDCSG
+4091 AARNALGK
-4096 CTNTVNVFNGAL
+4096 NVFNGAL

-4120 DLAEYEGGY
+4120 YLAEYEGGY

-4142 DSPLTATGA
+4142 DSSLTGTGA
-4151 GTKVPQRYIPVGQ
+4151 GTKVPERYIPVAQ
-4164 GFFVDAYQDSQLTG
+4164 GFFVDAYLDSDLSGTM
-4178 PEIPASVTGGTLF
+4178 IPTTVDGGNLI
-4191 FKNSQRVFVKESL
+4191 FKNSQRVFVKES
-4204 ANSLFMKTSGTTKSN
+4204 AGNSLFMKTIGTTKSS
-4219 AKDTDA
+4219 AKGSDV

-4236 FDSSLGVHRQLLLG
+4236 FDSSIGAHRQLLLG
-4250 ADSSTTSMFDI
+4250 ADSNTTAMFDI

-4271 IDDMFWE
+4271 VNDMFWE

-4292 NENQIIPLGL
+4292 NENQVIPLGL
-4302 TVGTEGKV
+4302 TVGTEGKI
-4310 KIKIDALENISNTTE
+4310 KIKIDALENISGTTQ
-4325 IYLHDN
+4325 IYIHDN
-4331 VTGIYHDIRNSDF
+4331 ITGIYHDIRTSDF

-4390 QNKALDSIVDEVRL
+4390 QNKALDSTVNEVRL

-4417 KNENQTKIQIPIKNL
+4417 KNEIQTRIQIPIKNL

-4446 AYSKKIII
+4446 DYSKKIII